1 MKFEGIIKSIIYR
14 NEENGYTVLSLETSD
29 SPITCTGIM
38 PFFNENDQIIIE
50 GELIYHD
57 KYGEQINVEN
67 ARIKK
72 PSGKKAIIS
81 YLSSGNI
88 DSIGKKTAELI
99 YEKFGDQA
107 IDIVFNN
114 PSKLLSIQG
123 IGNKKLEKIK
133 ESTLDA
139 KDSREALLYLQGLN
153 ISFNL
158 ANKIYK
164 SYGDNTI
171 SIVKTNPYKL
181 SEDISGIGFVMA
193 DNIAINM
200 QMKND
205 SKFRISAALSYILKN
220 DAEMSGSCAIK
231 KEDLIN
237 KTFDLIK
244 VDKNKINEQINEDLL
259 KSKIQIMKIA
269 EDDFVYDKDIYKAEK
284 STAINL
290 SRLQNEKYIFDI
302 EINEDLDAFSNEQKI
317 AIKEAFNNMLL
328 VITGGPGTG
337 KTTIIKAICNI
348 LDENGLKF
356 NLAAPTGRAAKRM
369 QESTEN
375 SALTI
380 HRLIGIKPDSPIP
393 EYNEENPLE
402 CDYVIVDEASMIDIK
417 LMDKLLKSL
426 SNNTALILV
435 GDHNQLPS
443 VGPGNVLKDIL
454 DTNIKS
460 VRLKKIFRQAKESN
474 IVVNAHRIN
483 DGLYPILNQKN
494 KDFFFIDSNTK
505 NFEKNLLDL
514 VKFRLPNYYK
524 LDPINDIQIL
534 APGKKSLWGV
544 VNINN
549 LCQNELN
556 KNPNSIKINNKIFKL
571 NDKVMQVRNNYD
583 LISLDPGNFEDG
595 VYNGDIGRIIDIDK
609 EREELKVEFYDGNIV
624 SYKKEDI
631 KDLDLSYAITIH
643 KSQGSEFDCVLI
655 PMMSTSY
662 MLLNRNLLYTA
673 ITRAKKLVILLGEK
687 RILKQMVRNNNE
699 SKRLTNLSFWI
710 KELSEALKWL
720 RIYYFW
726 MIICVFFARKRS
738 GKNFSCV
745 KIAFQSL
752 IMLTM
757 NLKF

>member
-38 PFFNENDQIIIE
+38 PFFNENDQVVVE

-57 KYGEQINVEN
+57 KYGEQINVES
-67 ARIKK
+67 AKIKK

-88 DSIGKKTAELI
+88 ESIGKKTAELI
-99 YEKFGDQA
+99 YEKFKDDS
-107 IDIVFNN
+107 IDVVFNETE
-114 PSKLLSIQG
+114 KLLSIQG
-123 IGNKKLEKIK
+123 IGKKKLEKIK
-133 ESTLDA
+133 ESTIEA
-139 KDSREALLYLQGLN
+139 RDSREALLYLQGLN

-164 SYGDNTI
+164 AYGDNTI

-193 DNIAINM
+193 DNIAMNM

-205 SKFRISAALSYILKN
+205 SKFRISAAISYILKN
-220 DAEMSGSCAIK
+220 DAEMSGSCALK
-231 KEDLIN
+231 KEDLLN

-244 VDKNKINEQINEDLL
+244 VDKNRINEQINEDLL
-259 KSKIQIMKIA
+259 KSKIQIIKIG
-269 EDDFVYDKDIYKAEK
+269 EDEFVYDKDIYKAEK
-284 STAINL
+284 SCAINL
-290 SRLQNEKYIFDI
+290 SRLQNEKYIFDVK
-302 EINEDLDAFSNEQKI
+302 INEDFDAFSKEQEI

-337 KTTIIKAICNI
+337 KTTIIKAICNT
-348 LDENGLKF
+348 LNENNLKF

-375 SALTI
+375 VAFTI
-380 HRLIGIKPDSPIP
+380 HRLIGIKPESPIP
-393 EYNEENPLE
+393 EFNEENTLD

-417 LMDKLLKSL
+417 LMDKLLKAL
-426 SNNTALILV
+426 SSKTALILV

-443 VGPGNVLKDIL
+443 VGAGNVLKDIL
-454 DTNIKS
+454 DTDIKS
-460 VRLKKIFRQAKESN
+460 VKLKKIFRQAKESN
-474 IVVNAHRIN
+474 IVVNAHKIN

-494 KDFFFIDSNTK
+494 KDFFFINSNSK
-505 NFEKNLLDL
+505 KFQNDLLDL
-514 VKFRLPNYYK
+514 VKNRLPNYYK

-534 APGKKSLWGV
+534 APSKKSLWGI
-544 VNINN
+544 VNIND
-549 LCQNELN
+549 LCQKELN
-556 KNPNSIKINNKIFKL
+556 KNPNSIKINNRIFKL
-571 NDKVMQVRNNYD
+571 GDKVMQVRNNYE
-583 LISLDPGNFEDG
+583 LESLNPDNFDDG

-609 EREELKVEFYDGNIV
+609 NMESLKVEFYDGNIV
-624 SYKKEDI
+624 SYKKEDV

-655 PMMSTSY
+655 PMMPASF

-687 RILKQMVRNNNE
+687 KILKQMVRNNNE

-710 KELSEALKWL
+710 KELSEALK
-720 RIYYFW
+720 
-726 MIICVFFARKRS
+726 
-738 GKNFSCV
+738 
-745 KIAFQSL
+745 
-752 IMLTM
+752 
-757 NLKF
+757 

>member
-14 NEENGYTVLSLETSD
+14 NEENGYTVLSLQTSD

-38 PFFNENDQIIIE
+38 PFFNENDQVVVE

-57 KYGEQINVEN
+57 KYGEQINVES

-88 DSIGKKTAELI
+88 ESIGKKTAELI
-99 YEKFGDQA
+99 YEKFGDKS
-107 IDIVFNN
+107 IDVVFNEAE
-114 PSKLLSIQG
+114 KLLSIQG
-123 IGNKKLEKIK
+123 IGKKKLEKIK
-133 ESTLDA
+133 ESTIEA
-139 KDSREALLYLQGLN
+139 RDSREALLYLQGLN

-158 ANKIYK
+158 SNKIYK
-164 SYGDNTI
+164 AYGDNTI

-193 DNIAINM
+193 DNIAMNM

-205 SKFRISAALSYILKN
+205 SKFRISAAISYILKN
-220 DAEMSGSCAIK
+220 DAEMSGSCALK
-231 KEDLIN
+231 KEDLLN

-244 VDKNKINEQINEDLL
+244 VDKNRINEQINEDLL
-259 KSKIQIMKIA
+259 KSKIQIIKIG
-269 EDDFVYDKDIYKAEK
+269 EDEFVYDKDIYMAEK
-284 STAINL
+284 SCAINL
-290 SRLQNEKYIFDI
+290 SRLQNEKYIFDVK
-302 EINEDLDAFSNEQKI
+302 INEDFDAFSKEQEI

-348 LDENGLKF
+348 LNEHNLKF

-375 SALTI
+375 VAFTI
-380 HRLIGIKPDSPIP
+380 HRLIGIKPESPIP
-393 EYNEENPLE
+393 EFNEENTLD
-402 CDYVIVDEASMIDIK
+402 CDYVILDEASMIDIK
-417 LMDKLLKSL
+417 LMDKLLKAL
-426 SNNTALILV
+426 SSKTALILV

-443 VGPGNVLKDIL
+443 VGAGNVLKDIL
-454 DTNIKS
+454 DTDIKA

-494 KDFFFIDSNTK
+494 KDFFFINSNSK
-505 NFEKNLLDL
+505 NFQNDLLDL
-514 VKFRLPNYYK
+514 VKNRLPNYYK

-534 APGKKSLWGV
+534 APSKKSLWGI
-544 VNINN
+544 VNIND
-549 LCQNELN
+549 LCQKELN
-556 KNPNSIKINNKIFKL
+556 KNPNLIKINNRIFKL
-571 NDKVMQVRNNYD
+571 GDKVMQVRNNYE
-583 LISLDPGNFEDG
+583 LESLNPDDFDDG

-609 EREELKVEFYDGNIV
+609 NMESLKVEFYDGNIV
-624 SYKKEDI
+624 SYKKEDV

-655 PMMSTSY
+655 PMMPASF

-687 RILKQMVRNNNE
+687 KILKQMVRNNNE

-710 KELSEALKWL
+710 KELSEALK
-720 RIYYFW
+720 
-726 MIICVFFARKRS
+726 
-738 GKNFSCV
+738 
-745 KIAFQSL
+745 
-752 IMLTM
+752 
-757 NLKF
+757 

>member
-38 PFFNENDQIIIE
+38 PFLNENDQIIVE

-57 KYGEQINVEN
+57 KYGEQIQVES
-67 ARIKK
+67 ASLKK

-88 DSIGKKTAELI
+88 ESIGKKTAQLI
-99 YEKFGDQA
+99 YEKFKDDS
-107 IDIVFNN
+107 IDVVFNQ
-114 PSKLLSIQG
+114 SEKLLTIPG
-123 IGNKKLEKIK
+123 IGKKKLEKIK

-139 KDSREALLYLQGLN
+139 RDSREALLYLQGLN

-164 SYGDNTI
+164 AYGDNTI

-181 SEDISGIGFVMA
+181 SEDISGVGFIMA
-193 DNIAINM
+193 DNIAMNM
-200 QMKND
+200 QMKSD
-205 SKFRISAALSYILKN
+205 SKFRISAALSYVLKN
-220 DAEMSGSCAIK
+220 DAEMTGSCTIRLDDLIDKTFSLIK
-231 KEDLIN
+231 VDRNKIKDQIDEDLIN
-237 KTFDLIK
+237 
-244 VDKNKINEQINEDLL
+244 
-259 KSKIQIMKIA
+259 SKIQIMKIGN
-269 EDDFVYDKDIYKAEK
+269 EEFVYDKDIYKSEK

-290 SRLQNEKYIFDI
+290 SRLKNEKYIFDL
-302 EINEDLDAFSNEQKI
+302 EINEDLDVFSKQQQV
-317 AIKEAFNNMLL
+317 AINEAFNNMLL

-348 LDENGLKF
+348 LDDNNLKF

-380 HRLIGIKPDSPIP
+380 HRLIGIKPESPIP
-393 EYNEENPLE
+393 EYNEENPLD
-402 CDYVIVDEASMIDIK
+402 CDYVIVDEVSMVDIK
-417 LMDKLLKSL
+417 LMDKLLKAL
-426 SNNTALILV
+426 SSNTALILV

-454 DTNIKS
+454 DTDIKS
-460 VRLKKIFRQAKESN
+460 VRLNKIFRQAQESN

-494 KDFFFIDSNTK
+494 KDFFFIDSNAN
-505 NFEKNLLDL
+505 NFQKDILDL
-514 VKFRLPNYYK
+514 IKNRLPNYYK

-534 APGKKSLWGV
+534 APSKKSSWGV
-544 VNINN
+544 LNLNNILQEN
-549 LCQNELN
+549 LN
-556 KNPNSIKINNKIFKL
+556 KNPKYLKINNRIFKL
-571 NDKVMQVRNNYD
+571 KDKVMQVRNNYD
-583 LISLDPGNFEDG
+583 LESLDPSNFDDG
-595 VYNGDIGRIIDIDK
+595 VYNGDIGRIIELNK
-609 EREELKVEFYDGNIV
+609 ERESLKIEFYDGNIV

-643 KSQGSEFDCVLI
+643 KSQGSEFDCVVI
-655 PMMSTSY
+655 PMMPTSF

-673 ITRAKKLVILLGEK
+673 ITRAKKLVILIGEK
-687 RILKQMVRNNNE
+687 RILKQMVKNNKT
-699 SKRLTNLSFWI
+699 SQRLTNLSFWI
-710 KELSEALKWL
+710 KELSEALKW
-720 RIYYFW
+720 
-726 MIICVFFARKRS
+726 
-738 GKNFSCV
+738 
-745 KIAFQSL
+745 
-752 IMLTM
+752 
-757 NLKF
+757 

>member
-14 NEENGYTVLSLETSD
+14 NEENGYTVLSLQTSD

-38 PFFNENDQIIIE
+38 PFFNENDQIIVD

-57 KYGEQINVEN
+57 KYGEQINVES

-88 DSIGKKTAELI
+88 ESIGKKTAELI
-99 YEKFGDQA
+99 YEKFGDKS
-107 IDIVFNN
+107 IDVVFNETE
-114 PSKLLSIQG
+114 KLLSIQG
-123 IGNKKLEKIK
+123 IGKKKLEKIK
-133 ESTLDA
+133 ESTIEA
-139 KDSREALLYLQGLN
+139 RDSREALLYLQGLN

-158 ANKIYK
+158 SNKIYK
-164 SYGDNTI
+164 AYGDNTI

-193 DNIAINM
+193 DNIAMNM

-205 SKFRISAALSYILKN
+205 SKFRISAAISYILKN
-220 DAEMSGSCAIK
+220 DAEMSGSCALK
-231 KEDLIN
+231 KEDLLN

-259 KSKIQIMKIA
+259 KSKIQIIKIG
-269 EDDFVYDKDIYKAEK
+269 EDEFVYDRDIYKAEK
-284 STAINL
+284 SCAINL
-290 SRLQNEKYIFDI
+290 SRLQNEKYIVDVK
-302 EINEDLDAFSNEQKI
+302 INEDFDAFSKEQEI

-348 LDENGLKF
+348 LNENNLKF

-375 SALTI
+375 VAFTI
-380 HRLIGIKPDSPIP
+380 HRLIGIKPESPIP
-393 EYNEENPLE
+393 EFNEENTLD
-402 CDYVIVDEASMIDIK
+402 CDYVILDEASMIDIK
-417 LMDKLLKSL
+417 LMDKLLKAL
-426 SNNTALILV
+426 SSKTALILV

-443 VGPGNVLKDIL
+443 VGAGNVLKDIL
-454 DTNIKS
+454 DTDIKS
-460 VRLKKIFRQAKESN
+460 VRLKKIFRQAQESN

-494 KDFFFIDSNTK
+494 KDFFFINSNSK
-505 NFEKNLLDL
+505 NFQNDLLDL
-514 VKFRLPNYYK
+514 VKNRLPNYYK

-534 APGKKSLWGV
+534 APSKKSLWGI
-544 VNINN
+544 VNIND
-549 LCQNELN
+549 LCQKELN
-556 KNPNSIKINNKIFKL
+556 KNPNSIKINNRIFKL
-571 NDKVMQVRNNYD
+571 EDKVMQVRNNYE
-583 LISLDPGNFEDG
+583 LESLNPDNFDDG

-609 EREELKVEFYDGNIV
+609 NMESLKVEFYDGNIV
-624 SYKKEDI
+624 SYKKEDV

-655 PMMSTSY
+655 PMMPASF

-687 RILKQMVRNNNE
+687 KILKQMVKNNNE

-710 KELSEALKWL
+710 KELSEALK
-720 RIYYFW
+720 
-726 MIICVFFARKRS
+726 
-738 GKNFSCV
+738 
-745 KIAFQSL
+745 
-752 IMLTM
+752 
-757 NLKF
+757 

>member
-14 NEENGYTVLSLETSD
+14 NEENGYTVLSLQTSD

-38 PFFNENDQIIIE
+38 PFFNENDQVVVE

-57 KYGEQINVEN
+57 KYGEQINVES

-88 DSIGKKTAELI
+88 ESIGKKTAELI
-99 YEKFGDQA
+99 YEKFGDKS
-107 IDIVFNN
+107 IDVVFNEAE
-114 PSKLLSIQG
+114 KLLYIQG
-123 IGNKKLEKIK
+123 IGKKKLEKIK
-133 ESTLDA
+133 ESTIEA
-139 KDSREALLYLQGLN
+139 RDSREALLYLQGLN

-158 ANKIYK
+158 SNKIYK
-164 SYGDNTI
+164 AYGDNTI

-193 DNIAINM
+193 DNIAMNM

-205 SKFRISAALSYILKN
+205 SKFRISAAISYILKN
-220 DAEMSGSCAIK
+220 DAEMSGSCALK
-231 KEDLIN
+231 KEDLLN

-244 VDKNKINEQINEDLL
+244 VDKNRINEQINEDLL
-259 KSKIQIMKIA
+259 KSKIQIIKIG
-269 EDDFVYDKDIYKAEK
+269 EDEFVYDRDIYKAEK
-284 STAINL
+284 SCAINL
-290 SRLQNEKYIFDI
+290 SRLQNEKYIFDVK
-302 EINEDLDAFSNEQKI
+302 INEDFDAFSKEQEI

-348 LDENGLKF
+348 LNENNLKF

-375 SALTI
+375 VAFTI
-380 HRLIGIKPDSPIP
+380 HRLIGIKPESPIP
-393 EYNEENPLE
+393 EFNEENTLD
-402 CDYVIVDEASMIDIK
+402 CDYVILDEASMIDIK
-417 LMDKLLKSL
+417 LMDKLLKAL
-426 SNNTALILV
+426 SSKTALILV

-443 VGPGNVLKDIL
+443 VGAGNVLKDIL
-454 DTNIKS
+454 DTDIKS
-460 VRLKKIFRQAKESN
+460 VKLKKIFRQAKESN
-474 IVVNAHRIN
+474 IVVNAHKIN

-494 KDFFFIDSNTK
+494 KDFFFINSNSK
-505 NFEKNLLDL
+505 NFQNDLLDL
-514 VKFRLPNYYK
+514 VKNRLPNYYK

-534 APGKKSLWGV
+534 APSKKSLWGI
-544 VNINN
+544 VNIND
-549 LCQNELN
+549 LCQKELN
-556 KNPNSIKINNKIFKL
+556 KNPNLIKINNRIFKL
-571 NDKVMQVRNNYD
+571 GDKVMQVRNNYE
-583 LISLDPGNFEDG
+583 LESLNPYDFDDG

-609 EREELKVEFYDGNIV
+609 NMESLKVEFYDGNIV
-624 SYKKEDI
+624 SYKKEDV

-655 PMMSTSY
+655 PMMPASF

-687 RILKQMVRNNNE
+687 KILKQMVRNNNE

-710 KELSEALKWL
+710 KELSEALK
-720 RIYYFW
+720 
-726 MIICVFFARKRS
+726 
-738 GKNFSCV
+738 
-745 KIAFQSL
+745 
-752 IMLTM
+752 
-757 NLKF
+757 

>member
-14 NEENGYTVLSLETSD
+14 NEENGYTVLSLQTSD

-38 PFFNENDQIIIE
+38 PFFNENDQVVVE

-57 KYGEQINVEN
+57 KYGEQINVES

-88 DSIGKKTAELI
+88 ESIGKKTAELI
-99 YEKFGDQA
+99 YEKFGDKS
-107 IDIVFNN
+107 IDVVFNEAE
-114 PSKLLSIQG
+114 KLLSIQG
-123 IGNKKLEKIK
+123 IGKKKLEKIK
-133 ESTLDA
+133 ESTIEA
-139 KDSREALLYLQGLN
+139 RDSREALLYLQGLN

-158 ANKIYK
+158 SNKIYK
-164 SYGDNTI
+164 AYGDNTI

-193 DNIAINM
+193 DNIAMNM

-205 SKFRISAALSYILKN
+205 SKFRISAAISYILKN
-220 DAEMSGSCAIK
+220 DAEMSGSCALK
-231 KEDLIN
+231 KEDLLN

-244 VDKNKINEQINEDLL
+244 VDKNRINEQINEDLL
-259 KSKIQIMKIA
+259 KSKIQIIKIG
-269 EDDFVYDKDIYKAEK
+269 EDEFVYDRDIYKAEK
-284 STAINL
+284 SCAINL
-290 SRLQNEKYIFDI
+290 SRLQNEKYIFDVK
-302 EINEDLDAFSNEQKI
+302 INEDFDAFSKEQEI

-348 LDENGLKF
+348 LNENNLKF

-375 SALTI
+375 VAFTI
-380 HRLIGIKPDSPIP
+380 HRLIGIKPESPIP
-393 EYNEENPLE
+393 EFNEENTLD
-402 CDYVIVDEASMIDIK
+402 CDYVILDEASMIDIK
-417 LMDKLLKSL
+417 LMDKLLKAL
-426 SNNTALILV
+426 SSKTALILV

-443 VGPGNVLKDIL
+443 VGAGNVLKDIL
-454 DTNIKS
+454 DTDIKA

-474 IVVNAHRIN
+474 IVVNAHKIN
-483 DGLYPILNQKN
+483 DSLYPILNQKN
-494 KDFFFIDSNTK
+494 KDFFFINSNSK
-505 NFEKNLLDL
+505 NFQNDLLDL
-514 VKFRLPNYYK
+514 VKNRLPNYYK

-534 APGKKSLWGV
+534 APSKKSLWGI
-544 VNINN
+544 VNIND
-549 LCQNELN
+549 LCQKELN
-556 KNPNSIKINNKIFKL
+556 KNPNLIKINNRIFKL
-571 NDKVMQVRNNYD
+571 GDKVMQVRNNYE
-583 LISLDPGNFEDG
+583 LESLNPDDFDDG

-609 EREELKVEFYDGNIV
+609 NMESLKVEFYDGNIV
-624 SYKKEDI
+624 SYKKEDV

-655 PMMSTSY
+655 PMMPASF

-687 RILKQMVRNNNE
+687 KILKQMVRNNNE

-710 KELSEALKWL
+710 KELSEALK
-720 RIYYFW
+720 
-726 MIICVFFARKRS
+726 
-738 GKNFSCV
+738 
-745 KIAFQSL
+745 
-752 IMLTM
+752 
-757 NLKF
+757 

>member
-14 NEENGYTVLSLETSD
+14 NEENGYTVLSLQTSD

-38 PFFNENDQIIIE
+38 PFFNENDQVVVE

-57 KYGEQINVEN
+57 KYGEQINVES

-88 DSIGKKTAELI
+88 ESIGKKTAELI
-99 YEKFGDQA
+99 YEKFGDKS
-107 IDIVFNN
+107 IDVVFNETE
-114 PSKLLSIQG
+114 KLLSIQG
-123 IGNKKLEKIK
+123 IGKKKLEKIK
-133 ESTLDA
+133 ESTIEA
-139 KDSREALLYLQGLN
+139 RDSREALLYLQGLN

-158 ANKIYK
+158 SNKIYK
-164 SYGDNTI
+164 VYGDNTI

-193 DNIAINM
+193 DNIAMNM

-205 SKFRISAALSYILKN
+205 SKFRISAAISYILKN
-220 DAEMSGSCAIK
+220 DAEMSGSCALK
-231 KEDLIN
+231 KEDLLN

-259 KSKIQIMKIA
+259 KSKIQIIKIG
-269 EDDFVYDKDIYKAEK
+269 EDEFVYDRDIYKAEK
-284 STAINL
+284 SCAINL
-290 SRLQNEKYIFDI
+290 SRLQNEKYIFDVK
-302 EINEDLDAFSNEQKI
+302 INEDFDAFSKEQEI

-348 LDENGLKF
+348 LNENNLKF

-369 QESTEN
+369 QESTEYV
-375 SALTI
+375 AFTI
-380 HRLIGIKPDSPIP
+380 HRLIGIKPESPIP
-393 EYNEENPLE
+393 EFNEENTLD
-402 CDYVIVDEASMIDIK
+402 CDYVILDEASMIDIK
-417 LMDKLLKSL
+417 LMDKLLKAL
-426 SNNTALILV
+426 SSKTALILV

-443 VGPGNVLKDIL
+443 VGAGNVLKDIL
-454 DTNIKS
+454 DTDIKA
-460 VRLKKIFRQAKESN
+460 VKLKKIFRQAKESN
-474 IVVNAHRIN
+474 IVVNAHKIN

-494 KDFFFIDSNTK
+494 KDFFFINSNSK
-505 NFEKNLLDL
+505 NFQNDLLDL
-514 VKFRLPNYYK
+514 VKIRLPNYYK

-534 APGKKSLWGV
+534 APSKKSLWGI
-544 VNINN
+544 VNIND
-549 LCQNELN
+549 LCQKELN
-556 KNPNSIKINNKIFKL
+556 KNPNLIKINNRIFKL
-571 NDKVMQVRNNYD
+571 GDKVMQVRNNYE
-583 LISLDPGNFEDG
+583 LESLNPDDFDDG

-609 EREELKVEFYDGNIV
+609 NMESLKVEFYDGNIV
-624 SYKKEDI
+624 SYKKEDV

-655 PMMSTSY
+655 PMMPASF

-687 RILKQMVRNNNE
+687 KILKQMVRNNNE

-710 KELSEALKWL
+710 KELSEALK
-720 RIYYFW
+720 
-726 MIICVFFARKRS
+726 
-738 GKNFSCV
+738 
-745 KIAFQSL
+745 
-752 IMLTM
+752 
-757 NLKF
+757 

>member
-14 NEENGYTVLSLETSD
+14 NEENGYTVLSLQTSD
-29 SPITCTGIM
+29 LPITCTGIM
-38 PFFNENDQIIIE
+38 PFFNENDQVVVE

-57 KYGEQINVEN
+57 KYGEQINVES

-88 DSIGKKTAELI
+88 ESIGKKTAELI
-99 YEKFGDQA
+99 YEKFGDKS
-107 IDIVFNN
+107 IDVVFNETE
-114 PSKLLSIQG
+114 KLLSIQG
-123 IGNKKLEKIK
+123 IGKKKLEKIK
-133 ESTLDA
+133 ESTIEA
-139 KDSREALLYLQGLN
+139 RDSREALLYLQGLN

-158 ANKIYK
+158 SNKIYK
-164 SYGDNTI
+164 AYGDNTI

-193 DNIAINM
+193 DNIAMNM

-205 SKFRISAALSYILKN
+205 SKFRISAAISYILKN
-220 DAEMSGSCAIK
+220 DAEMSGSCALK
-231 KEDLIN
+231 KEDLLN

-259 KSKIQIMKIA
+259 KSKIQIIKIG
-269 EDDFVYDKDIYKAEK
+269 EDEFVYDRDIYKAEK
-284 STAINL
+284 SCAINL
-290 SRLQNEKYIFDI
+290 SRLQNEKYIFDVK
-302 EINEDLDAFSNEQKI
+302 INEDFDAFSKEQEI

-348 LDENGLKF
+348 LNENNLKF

-375 SALTI
+375 VAFTI
-380 HRLIGIKPDSPIP
+380 HRLIGIKPESQIP
-393 EYNEENPLE
+393 EFNEENTLD
-402 CDYVIVDEASMIDIK
+402 CDYVILDEASMIDIK
-417 LMDKLLKSL
+417 LMDKLLKAL
-426 SNNTALILV
+426 SSKTALILV

-443 VGPGNVLKDIL
+443 VGAGNVLKDIL
-454 DTNIKS
+454 DTDIKA
-460 VRLKKIFRQAKESN
+460 VKLKKIFRQAKESN
-474 IVVNAHRIN
+474 IVVNAHKIN

-494 KDFFFIDSNTK
+494 KDFFFINSNSK
-505 NFEKNLLDL
+505 KFQNDLLDL
-514 VKFRLPNYYK
+514 VKNRLPNYYK

-534 APGKKSLWGV
+534 APSKKSLWGI
-544 VNINN
+544 VNIND
-549 LCQNELN
+549 LCQKELN
-556 KNPNSIKINNKIFKL
+556 KNPNSIKINNRIFKL
-571 NDKVMQVRNNYD
+571 GDKVMQVRNNYE
-583 LISLDPGNFEDG
+583 LESLNPDNFDDG

-609 EREELKVEFYDGNIV
+609 NMESLKVEFYDGNIV
-624 SYKKEDI
+624 SYKKEDV

-655 PMMSTSY
+655 PMMPASF

-687 RILKQMVRNNNE
+687 KILKQMVRNNNE

-710 KELSEALKWL
+710 KELSEALK
-720 RIYYFW
+720 
-726 MIICVFFARKRS
+726 
-738 GKNFSCV
+738 
-745 KIAFQSL
+745 
-752 IMLTM
+752 
-757 NLKF
+757 

>member
-38 PFFNENDQIIIE
+38 PFFNENDQIIVE

-57 KYGEQINVEN
+57 RYGEQINVES
-67 ARIKK
+67 AKLKK

-99 YEKFGDQA
+99 YKKFGDES
-107 IDIVFNN
+107 IDIVFNE
-114 PSKLLSIQG
+114 PEKLLSIQG
-123 IGNKKLEKIK
+123 IGKKKLEKIK
-133 ESTLDA
+133 ESSLDA
-139 KDSREALLYLQGLN
+139 RDSREALLYLQGLN

-158 ANKIYK
+158 SNKIYK
-164 SYGDNTI
+164 VYGDNTI

-181 SEDISGIGFVMA
+181 YEDISGIGFVMA

-200 QMKND
+200 QMESD
-205 SKFRISAALSYILKN
+205 SKFRISAAILYVLKN
-220 DAEMSGSCAIK
+220 YAEMSGSCSIK
-231 KEDLIN
+231 KEDLLD

-244 VDKNKINEQINEDLL
+244 IDKNKISEQISEDFF
-259 KSKIQIMKIA
+259 KSKIQIIKIG
-269 EDDFVYDKDIYKAEK
+269 DDEFVYEKDIYKAEK
-284 STAINL
+284 SSAINL

-302 EINEDLDAFSNEQKI
+302 EINEDLDAFSKEQEI
-317 AIKEAFNNMLL
+317 AIREAFNNMLL

-369 QESTEN
+369 QESTDN

-380 HRLIGIKPDSPIP
+380 HRLIGIKPESPIP
-393 EYNEENPLE
+393 EFNEENPLE

-417 LMDKLLKSL
+417 LMDKLLKAL
-426 SNNTALILV
+426 SSNTALILV

-443 VGPGNVLKDIL
+443 VGCGNVLKDIL
-454 DTNIKS
+454 DTDIKS

-494 KDFFFIDSNTK
+494 KDFFFIDSNSQ
-505 NFEKNLLDL
+505 NFEKDLLDL

-534 APGKKSLWGV
+534 APSKKSLWGV
-544 VNINN
+544 SNINDI
-549 LCQNELN
+549 CQKELN
-556 KNPNSIKINNKIFKL
+556 KNTNSIKINNKIFKL

-583 LISLDPGNFEDG
+583 LVSLDSGNFDDG
-595 VYNGDIGRIIDIDK
+595 VYNGDIGRIIDIDR
-609 EREELKVEFYDGNIV
+609 ERESLKVEFYDGNIV

-655 PMMSTSY
+655 PMMSTAY

-687 RILKQMVRNNNE
+687 RILKQMVKNNNE
-699 SKRLTNLSFWI
+699 SKRLTKLSFWI
-710 KELSEALKWL
+710 KELSEALK
-720 RIYYFW
+720 
-726 MIICVFFARKRS
+726 
-738 GKNFSCV
+738 
-745 KIAFQSL
+745 
-752 IMLTM
+752 
-757 NLKF
+757 

>member
-14 NEENGYTVLSLETSD
+14 NEENGYTVLSLQTSD

-38 PFFNENDQIIIE
+38 PFFNENDQIVVE

-57 KYGEQINVEN
+57 KYGEQINVES
-67 ARIKK
+67 AKIKK

-88 DSIGKKTAELI
+88 ESIGKKTAELI
-99 YEKFGDQA
+99 YEKFGDKS
-107 IDIVFNN
+107 IDVVFNETE
-114 PSKLLSIQG
+114 KLLSIQG
-123 IGNKKLEKIK
+123 IGKKKLEKIK
-133 ESTLDA
+133 ESTIDA
-139 KDSREALLYLQGLN
+139 RDSREALLYLQGLN

-164 SYGDNTI
+164 TYTDNTI

-193 DNIAINM
+193 DNIAMNM

-205 SKFRISAALSYILKN
+205 SKFRISAAISYILKN
-220 DAEMSGSCAIK
+220 DAEMSGSCALK
-231 KEDLIN
+231 KEDLLN

-259 KSKIQIMKIA
+259 KSKIQIIKIG
-269 EDDFVYDKDIYKAEK
+269 EDEFVYDKDIYMAEK
-284 STAINL
+284 SCAINL
-290 SRLQNEKYIFDI
+290 SRLQNEKYIFDVK
-302 EINEDLDAFSNEQKI
+302 INKDFDAFSKEQEI

-348 LDENGLKF
+348 LNENNLKF

-375 SALTI
+375 VAFTI
-380 HRLIGIKPDSPIP
+380 HRLIGIKPESPIP
-393 EYNEENPLE
+393 EFNEENTLD

-417 LMDKLLKSL
+417 LMDKLLKAL
-426 SNNTALILV
+426 SSKTALILV

-443 VGPGNVLKDIL
+443 VGAGNVLKDIL
-454 DTNIKS
+454 DTDIKA
-460 VRLKKIFRQAKESN
+460 VKLKKIFRQAKESN
-474 IVVNAHRIN
+474 IVVNAHKIN

-494 KDFFFIDSNTK
+494 KDFFFINSNSK
-505 NFEKNLLDL
+505 NFQNDLLDL
-514 VKFRLPNYYK
+514 VKNRLPNYYK

-534 APGKKSLWGV
+534 APSKKSLWGI
-544 VNINN
+544 VNIND
-549 LCQNELN
+549 LCQKELN
-556 KNPNSIKINNKIFKL
+556 KNPNSIKINNRIFKL
-571 NDKVMQVRNNYD
+571 GDKVMQVRNNYE
-583 LISLDPGNFEDG
+583 LESLNPDDFDDG

-609 EREELKVEFYDGNIV
+609 NMESLKVEFYDGNIV
-624 SYKKEDI
+624 SYKKEDV

-655 PMMSTSY
+655 PMMPASF

-687 RILKQMVRNNNE
+687 KILKQMVRNNNE

-710 KELSEALKWL
+710 KELSEALK
-720 RIYYFW
+720 
-726 MIICVFFARKRS
+726 
-738 GKNFSCV
+738 
-745 KIAFQSL
+745 
-752 IMLTM
+752 
-757 NLKF
+757 

>member
-14 NEENGYTVLSLETSD
+14 NEENGYTVLSLQTSD

-38 PFFNENDQIIIE
+38 PFFNENDQVVVE

-57 KYGEQINVEN
+57 KYGEQINVES

-88 DSIGKKTAELI
+88 ESIGKKTAELI
-99 YEKFGDQA
+99 YEKFGDKS
-107 IDIVFNN
+107 IDVVFNE
-114 PSKLLSIQG
+114 SEKLLSIQG
-123 IGNKKLEKIK
+123 IGKKKLEKIK
-133 ESTLDA
+133 ESTIDA
-139 KDSREALLYLQGLN
+139 RDSREALLYLQGLN

-158 ANKIYK
+158 SNKIYK
-164 SYGDNTI
+164 AYGDNTI

-193 DNIAINM
+193 DNIAMNM

-205 SKFRISAALSYILKN
+205 SKFRISAAISYILKN
-220 DAEMSGSCAIK
+220 DAEMSGSCALK
-231 KEDLIN
+231 KEDLLN

-259 KSKIQIMKIA
+259 KSKIQIIKIG
-269 EDDFVYDKDIYKAEK
+269 EDEFVYDKDIYKAEK
-284 STAINL
+284 SCAINL
-290 SRLQNEKYIFDI
+290 SRLQNEKYIFDVKI
-302 EINEDLDAFSNEQKI
+302 KEDFDAFSKEQEI

-348 LDENGLKF
+348 LNENNLKF

-375 SALTI
+375 VAFTI
-380 HRLIGIKPDSPIP
+380 HRLIGIKPESPIP
-393 EYNEENPLE
+393 EFNEENTLD
-402 CDYVIVDEASMIDIK
+402 CDYVILDEASMIDIK
-417 LMDKLLKSL
+417 LMDKLLKAL
-426 SNNTALILV
+426 SSKTALILV

-443 VGPGNVLKDIL
+443 VGAGNVLKDIL
-454 DTNIKS
+454 DTDIKS
-460 VRLKKIFRQAKESN
+460 VKLKKIFRQAKESN

-494 KDFFFIDSNTK
+494 KDFFFINSNSK
-505 NFEKNLLDL
+505 NFQNDLLDL
-514 VKFRLPNYYK
+514 VKNRLPNYYK

-534 APGKKSLWGV
+534 APSKKSLWGI
-544 VNINN
+544 VNIND
-549 LCQNELN
+549 LCQKELN
-556 KNPNSIKINNKIFKL
+556 KNPNLIKINNRIFKL
-571 NDKVMQVRNNYD
+571 GDKVMQVRNNYE
-583 LISLDPGNFEDG
+583 LESLNPDDFDDG

-609 EREELKVEFYDGNIV
+609 NMESLKVEFYDGNIV
-624 SYKKEDI
+624 SYKKEDV

-655 PMMSTSY
+655 PMMPASF

-687 RILKQMVRNNNE
+687 KILKQMVRNNNE

-710 KELSEALKWL
+710 KELSEALK
-720 RIYYFW
+720 
-726 MIICVFFARKRS
+726 
-738 GKNFSCV
+738 
-745 KIAFQSL
+745 
-752 IMLTM
+752 
-757 NLKF
+757 

>member
-14 NEENGYTVLSLETSD
+14 NEENGYTVLSLQTSD

-38 PFFNENDQIIIE
+38 PFFNENDQIIVE

-57 KYGEQINVEN
+57 KYGEQINVES

-88 DSIGKKTAELI
+88 ESIGKKTAELI
-99 YEKFGDQA
+99 YEKFGDKS
-107 IDIVFNN
+107 IDVVFNETE
-114 PSKLLSIQG
+114 KLLSIQG
-123 IGNKKLEKIK
+123 IGKKKLKKIK
-133 ESTLDA
+133 ESSIDA
-139 KDSREALLYLQGLN
+139 RDSREALLYLQGLN

-158 ANKIYK
+158 SNKIYK
-164 SYGDNTI
+164 AYGDNTI

-193 DNIAINM
+193 DNIAMNM
-200 QMKND
+200 RMKND
-205 SKFRISAALSYILKN
+205 SKFRISAAIYYILKN
-220 DAEMSGSCAIK
+220 DAEMSGSCALK
-231 KEDLIN
+231 KEDLLN

-244 VDKNKINEQINEDLL
+244 VDKNRINEQINEDLL
-259 KSKIQIMKIA
+259 KSKIQIIKIG
-269 EDDFVYDKDIYKAEK
+269 EDEFVYDKDIYKAEK
-284 STAINL
+284 SCAINL
-290 SRLQNEKYIFDI
+290 SRLQNEKYIFDVK
-302 EINEDLDAFSNEQKI
+302 INEDFDAFSKEQEI

-348 LDENGLKF
+348 LNENNLKF

-375 SALTI
+375 VAFTI
-380 HRLIGIKPDSPIP
+380 HRLIGIKPESPIP
-393 EYNEENPLE
+393 EFNEENTLG
-402 CDYVIVDEASMIDIK
+402 CDYVILDEASMIDIK
-417 LMDKLLKSL
+417 LMDKLLKAL
-426 SNNTALILV
+426 SSKTALILV

-443 VGPGNVLKDIL
+443 VGAGNVLKDIL
-454 DTNIKS
+454 DTDIKS
-460 VRLKKIFRQAKESN
+460 VRLKKIFRQAQESN
-474 IVVNAHRIN
+474 IVVNAHKIN

-494 KDFFFIDSNTK
+494 KDFFFINSNSK
-505 NFEKNLLDL
+505 NFQNDLLDL
-514 VKFRLPNYYK
+514 VKNRLPNYYK

-534 APGKKSLWGV
+534 APSKKSLWGI
-544 VNINN
+544 VNIND
-549 LCQNELN
+549 LCQKELN
-556 KNPNSIKINNKIFKL
+556 KNPNSIKINNRIFKL
-571 NDKVMQVRNNYD
+571 GDKVMQVRNNYE
-583 LISLDPGNFEDG
+583 LESLNPDDFDDG

-609 EREELKVEFYDGNIV
+609 NMESLKVEFYDGNIV
-624 SYKKEDI
+624 SYKKEDV

-655 PMMSTSY
+655 PMMPASF

-687 RILKQMVRNNNE
+687 KILKQMVRNNNE

-710 KELSEALKWL
+710 KELSEALK
-720 RIYYFW
+720 
-726 MIICVFFARKRS
+726 
-738 GKNFSCV
+738 
-745 KIAFQSL
+745 
-752 IMLTM
+752 
-757 NLKF
+757 

>member
-38 PFFNENDQIIIE
+38 PFFNENDQVVVE

-57 KYGEQINVEN
+57 KYGEQINVES

-88 DSIGKKTAELI
+88 ESIGKKTAELI
-99 YEKFGDQA
+99 YEKFGDKS
-107 IDIVFNN
+107 IDVVFNETE
-114 PSKLLSIQG
+114 KLLSIQG
-123 IGNKKLEKIK
+123 IGKKKLEKIK
-133 ESTLDA
+133 ESTIEA
-139 KDSREALLYLQGLN
+139 RDSREALLYLQGLN

-158 ANKIYK
+158 SNKIYK
-164 SYGDNTI
+164 AYGDNTI

-193 DNIAINM
+193 DNIAMNM

-205 SKFRISAALSYILKN
+205 SKFRISAAISYILKN
-220 DAEMSGSCAIK
+220 DAEMSGSCALK
-231 KEDLIN
+231 KEDLLN

-259 KSKIQIMKIA
+259 KSKIQIIKIG
-269 EDDFVYDKDIYKAEK
+269 EDEFVYDRDIYKAEK
-284 STAINL
+284 SCAINL
-290 SRLQNEKYIFDI
+290 SRLQNEKYIFDVK
-302 EINEDLDAFSNEQKI
+302 INEDFDAFSKEQEI

-337 KTTIIKAICNI
+337 KTTIIKAMCNI
-348 LDENGLKF
+348 LNENNLKF

-375 SALTI
+375 VAFTI
-380 HRLIGIKPDSPIP
+380 HRLIGIKPESPIP
-393 EYNEENPLE
+393 EFNEENTLD
-402 CDYVIVDEASMIDIK
+402 CDYVILDEASMIDIK
-417 LMDKLLKSL
+417 LMDKLLKAL
-426 SNNTALILV
+426 SSKTALILV

-443 VGPGNVLKDIL
+443 VGAGNVLKDIL
-454 DTNIKS
+454 DTDIKA
-460 VRLKKIFRQAKESN
+460 VKLKKIFRQAKESN
-474 IVVNAHRIN
+474 IVVNAHKIN

-494 KDFFFIDSNTK
+494 KDFFFINSNSK
-505 NFEKNLLDL
+505 NFQNDLLDL
-514 VKFRLPNYYK
+514 VKNRLPNYYK

-534 APGKKSLWGV
+534 APSKKSLWGI
-544 VNINN
+544 VNIND
-549 LCQNELN
+549 LCQKELN
-556 KNPNSIKINNKIFKL
+556 KNPNLIKINNRIFKL
-571 NDKVMQVRNNYD
+571 GDKVMQVRNNYE
-583 LISLDPGNFEDG
+583 LESLNPDNFDDG

-609 EREELKVEFYDGNIV
+609 NMESLKVEFYDGNIV
-624 SYKKEDI
+624 SYKKEDV

-655 PMMSTSY
+655 PMMPASF

-687 RILKQMVRNNNE
+687 KILKQMVRNNNE

-710 KELSEALKWL
+710 KELSEALK
-720 RIYYFW
+720 
-726 MIICVFFARKRS
+726 
-738 GKNFSCV
+738 
-745 KIAFQSL
+745 
-752 IMLTM
+752 
-757 NLKF
+757 

>member
-38 PFFNENDQIIIE
+38 PFLNENDQIIVE

-57 KYGEQINVEN
+57 KYGEQIQVES
-67 ARIKK
+67 ASLKK

-88 DSIGKKTAELI
+88 ESIGKKTAQLI
-99 YEKFGDQA
+99 YEKFKDDS
-107 IDIVFNN
+107 IDVVFNQ
-114 PSKLLSIQG
+114 SEKLLTIPG
-123 IGNKKLEKIK
+123 IGKKKLEKIK

-139 KDSREALLYLQGLN
+139 RDSREALLYLQGLN

-164 SYGDNTI
+164 AYGDNTI

-181 SEDISGIGFVMA
+181 SEDISGIGFIMA

-200 QMKND
+200 QMKSD
-205 SKFRISAALSYILKN
+205 SKFRISAAISYVLKN
-220 DAEMSGSCAIK
+220 DAEMTGSCTIRLD
-231 KEDLIN
+231 DLID
-237 KTFDLIK
+237 KTFSLIK
-244 VDKNKINEQINEDLL
+244 VDRNKIKDQINEDLIN
-259 KSKIQIMKIA
+259 SKIQIMKIGN
-269 EDDFVYDKDIYKAEK
+269 EEFVYDKDIYKAEK

-290 SRLQNEKYIFDI
+290 SRLKNEKYIFDL
-302 EINEDLDAFSNEQKI
+302 EINEDLDVFSKQQQV
-317 AIKEAFNNMLL
+317 AINEAFNNMLL

-348 LDENGLKF
+348 LDDNNLKF

-380 HRLIGIKPDSPIP
+380 HRLIGIKPESPIP

-402 CDYVIVDEASMIDIK
+402 CDYVIVDEVSMVDIK
-417 LMDKLLKSL
+417 LMDKLLKAL
-426 SNNTALILV
+426 SSNTALILV

-454 DTNIKS
+454 DTDIKS
-460 VRLKKIFRQAKESN
+460 VRLNKIFRQAQESN

-494 KDFFFIDSNTK
+494 KDFFFIDSNAN
-505 NFEKNLLDL
+505 NFQKDILDL
-514 VKFRLPNYYK
+514 IKNRLPNYYK

-534 APGKKSLWGV
+534 APSKKSSWGV
-544 VNINN
+544 LNLNNILQEN
-549 LCQNELN
+549 LN
-556 KNPNSIKINNKIFKL
+556 KNPKSFKINNRIFKL
-571 NDKVMQVRNNYD
+571 KDKVMQVRNNYD
-583 LISLDPGNFEDG
+583 LESLDPSNFDDG
-595 VYNGDIGRIIDIDK
+595 VYNGDIGRIIELDE
-609 EREELKVEFYDGNIV
+609 ERESLKIEFYDGNIV

-643 KSQGSEFDCVLI
+643 KSQGSEFDCVVI
-655 PMMSTSY
+655 PMMPTSF

-673 ITRAKKLVILLGEK
+673 ITRAKKLVILIGEK
-687 RILKQMVRNNNE
+687 RILKQMVRNNKT
-699 SKRLTNLSFWI
+699 SQRLTNLSFWI
-710 KELSEALKWL
+710 KELSEALKWYG
-720 RIYYFW
+720 IFYFW
-726 MIICVFFARKRS
+726 MMICVYFVRRKLR
-738 GKNFSCV
+738 
-745 KIAFQSL
+745 KIFPYASL
-752 IMLTM
+752 VWI
-757 NLKF
+757 N

>member
-14 NEENGYTVLSLETSD
+14 NEENGYTVLFLQTSD

-38 PFFNENDQIIIE
+38 PFFNENDQVVVE

-57 KYGEQINVEN
+57 KYGEQINVES

-88 DSIGKKTAELI
+88 ESIGKKTAELI
-99 YEKFGDQA
+99 YEKFGDKS
-107 IDIVFNN
+107 IDVVFNEAE
-114 PSKLLSIQG
+114 KLLSIQG
-123 IGNKKLEKIK
+123 IGKKKLEKIK
-133 ESTLDA
+133 ESTIEA
-139 KDSREALLYLQGLN
+139 RDSREALLYLQGLN

-158 ANKIYK
+158 SNKIYK
-164 SYGDNTI
+164 AYGDNTI

-193 DNIAINM
+193 DNIAMNM

-205 SKFRISAALSYILKN
+205 SKFRISAAISYILKN
-220 DAEMSGSCAIK
+220 DAEMSGSCALK
-231 KEDLIN
+231 KEDLLN

-259 KSKIQIMKIA
+259 KSKIQIIKIG
-269 EDDFVYDKDIYKAEK
+269 EDEFVYDRDIYKAEK
-284 STAINL
+284 SCAINL
-290 SRLQNEKYIFDI
+290 SRLQNEKYIFDVK
-302 EINEDLDAFSNEQKI
+302 INEDFDAFSKEQEI

-348 LDENGLKF
+348 LNENNLKF

-375 SALTI
+375 VAFTI
-380 HRLIGIKPDSPIP
+380 HRLIGIKPESPIP
-393 EYNEENPLE
+393 EFNEENTLD

-417 LMDKLLKSL
+417 LMDKLLKAL
-426 SNNTALILV
+426 SSKTALILV

-443 VGPGNVLKDIL
+443 VGAGNVLKDIL
-454 DTNIKS
+454 DTDIKS

-474 IVVNAHRIN
+474 IVVNAHKIN

-494 KDFFFIDSNTK
+494 KDFFFINSNSK
-505 NFEKNLLDL
+505 KFQNDLLDL
-514 VKFRLPNYYK
+514 VKNRLPNYYK

-534 APGKKSLWGV
+534 APSKKSLWGI
-544 VNINN
+544 VNIND
-549 LCQNELN
+549 LCQKELN
-556 KNPNSIKINNKIFKL
+556 KNPNSIKINNRIFKL
-571 NDKVMQVRNNYD
+571 GDKVMQVRNNYE
-583 LISLDPGNFEDG
+583 LESLNPDNFDDG

-609 EREELKVEFYDGNIV
+609 NMESLKVEFYDGNIV
-624 SYKKEDI
+624 SYKKEDV

-655 PMMSTSY
+655 PMMPASF

-687 RILKQMVRNNNE
+687 KILKQMVRNNNE

-710 KELSEALKWL
+710 KELSEALK
-720 RIYYFW
+720 
-726 MIICVFFARKRS
+726 
-738 GKNFSCV
+738 
-745 KIAFQSL
+745 
-752 IMLTM
+752 
-757 NLKF
+757 

>member
-14 NEENGYTVLSLETSD
+14 NEENGYTVLSLQTSD

-38 PFFNENDQIIIE
+38 PFFNENDQVVVE

-57 KYGEQINVEN
+57 KYGEQINVES

-88 DSIGKKTAELI
+88 ESIGKKTAELI
-99 YEKFGDQA
+99 YEKFGDKS
-107 IDIVFNN
+107 IDVVFNEAE
-114 PSKLLSIQG
+114 KLLSIQG
-123 IGNKKLEKIK
+123 IGKKKLEKIK
-133 ESTLDA
+133 ESTIEA
-139 KDSREALLYLQGLN
+139 RDSREALLYLQGLN

-158 ANKIYK
+158 SNKIYK
-164 SYGDNTI
+164 AYGDNTI

-193 DNIAINM
+193 DNIAMNM

-205 SKFRISAALSYILKN
+205 SKFRISAAISYILKN
-220 DAEMSGSCAIK
+220 DAEMSGSCALK
-231 KEDLIN
+231 KEDLLN

-259 KSKIQIMKIA
+259 KSKIQIIKIG
-269 EDDFVYDKDIYKAEK
+269 EDEFVYDKDIYKAEK
-284 STAINL
+284 SCAINL
-290 SRLQNEKYIFDI
+290 SRLQNEKYIFDVK
-302 EINEDLDAFSNEQKI
+302 INEDFDAFSKEQEI

-348 LDENGLKF
+348 LNENNLKF

-375 SALTI
+375 VAFTI
-380 HRLIGIKPDSPIP
+380 HRLIGIKPESPIP
-393 EYNEENPLE
+393 EFNEENTLD
-402 CDYVIVDEASMIDIK
+402 CDYVILDEASMIDIK
-417 LMDKLLKSL
+417 LMDKLLKAL
-426 SNNTALILV
+426 SSKTALILV

-443 VGPGNVLKDIL
+443 VGAGNVLKDIL
-454 DTNIKS
+454 DTDIKS
-460 VRLKKIFRQAKESN
+460 VRLKKIFRQAQKSN
-474 IVVNAHRIN
+474 IVVNAHKIN

-494 KDFFFIDSNTK
+494 KDFFFINSNSK
-505 NFEKNLLDL
+505 NFQNDLLDL
-514 VKFRLPNYYK
+514 VKNRLPNYYK

-534 APGKKSLWGV
+534 APSKKSLWGI
-544 VNINN
+544 VNIND
-549 LCQNELN
+549 LCQKELN
-556 KNPNSIKINNKIFKL
+556 KNPNSIKINNRIFKL
-571 NDKVMQVRNNYD
+571 GDKVMQVRNNYE
-583 LISLDPGNFEDG
+583 LESLNPDNFDDG

-609 EREELKVEFYDGNIV
+609 NMESLKVEFYDGNIV
-624 SYKKEDI
+624 SYKKEDV

-655 PMMSTSY
+655 PMMPASF

-687 RILKQMVRNNNE
+687 KILKQMVRNNNE

-710 KELSEALKWL
+710 KELSEALK
-720 RIYYFW
+720 
-726 MIICVFFARKRS
+726 
-738 GKNFSCV
+738 
-745 KIAFQSL
+745 
-752 IMLTM
+752 
-757 NLKF
+757 

>member
-14 NEENGYTVLSLETSD
+14 NEENGYTVLSLQTSD

-38 PFFNENDQIIIE
+38 PFFNENDQVVVE

-57 KYGEQINVEN
+57 KYGEQINVES

-88 DSIGKKTAELI
+88 ESIGKKTAELI
-99 YEKFGDQA
+99 YEKFGDKS
-107 IDIVFNN
+107 IDVVFNETE
-114 PSKLLSIQG
+114 KLLSIQG
-123 IGNKKLEKIK
+123 IGKKKLKKIK
-133 ESTLDA
+133 ESSIEA
-139 KDSREALLYLQGLN
+139 RDSREALLYLQGLN

-158 ANKIYK
+158 SNKIYK
-164 SYGDNTI
+164 AYGDNTI

-193 DNIAINM
+193 DNIAMNM

-205 SKFRISAALSYILKN
+205 SKFRISAAISYILKN
-220 DAEMSGSCAIK
+220 DAEMSGSCAVK
-231 KEDLIN
+231 KEDLLN

-259 KSKIQIMKIA
+259 KSKIQIIKFG
-269 EDDFVYDKDIYKAEK
+269 EDEFVYDRDIYKAEK
-284 STAINL
+284 SSAINL
-290 SRLQNEKYIFDI
+290 SRLQNEKYIFDVK
-302 EINEDLDAFSNEQKI
+302 INEDFDAFSKEQEI

-348 LDENGLKF
+348 LNENNLKF

-369 QESTEN
+369 QESTEYV
-375 SALTI
+375 AFTI
-380 HRLIGIKPDSPIP
+380 HRLIGIKPESPIP
-393 EYNEENPLE
+393 EFNEENTLD

-417 LMDKLLKSL
+417 LMDKLLKAL
-426 SNNTALILV
+426 SSKTALILV

-443 VGPGNVLKDIL
+443 VGAGNVLKDIL
-454 DTNIKS
+454 DTDIKA
-460 VRLKKIFRQAKESN
+460 VKLKKIFRQAKESN

-494 KDFFFIDSNTK
+494 KDFFFINSNSK
-505 NFEKNLLDL
+505 NFQNDLLDL
-514 VKFRLPNYYK
+514 VKNRLPNYYK

-534 APGKKSLWGV
+534 APSKKSLWGI
-544 VNINN
+544 VNIND
-549 LCQNELN
+549 LCQKELN
-556 KNPNSIKINNKIFKL
+556 KNPNSIKINNRIFKL
-571 NDKVMQVRNNYD
+571 GDKVMQVRNNYE
-583 LISLDPGNFEDG
+583 LESLNPDDFDDG

-609 EREELKVEFYDGNIV
+609 NMESLKVEFYDGNIV
-624 SYKKEDI
+624 SYKKEDV

-655 PMMSTSY
+655 PMMPASF

-687 RILKQMVRNNNE
+687 KILKQMVRNNNE

-710 KELSEALKWL
+710 KELSEALK
-720 RIYYFW
+720 
-726 MIICVFFARKRS
+726 
-738 GKNFSCV
+738 
-745 KIAFQSL
+745 
-752 IMLTM
+752 
-757 NLKF
+757 

>member
-14 NEENGYTVLSLETSD
+14 NEENGYTVLFLQTSD

-38 PFFNENDQIIIE
+38 PFFNENDQVVVE

-57 KYGEQINVEN
+57 KYGEQINVES

-88 DSIGKKTAELI
+88 ESIGKKTAELI
-99 YEKFGDQA
+99 YEKFGDKS
-107 IDIVFNN
+107 IDVVFNEAE
-114 PSKLLSIQG
+114 KLLSIQG
-123 IGNKKLEKIK
+123 IGKKKLEKIK
-133 ESTLDA
+133 ESTIEA
-139 KDSREALLYLQGLN
+139 RDSREALLYLQGLN

-158 ANKIYK
+158 SNKIYK
-164 SYGDNTI
+164 AYGDNTI

-193 DNIAINM
+193 DNIAMNM

-205 SKFRISAALSYILKN
+205 SKFRISAAISYILKN
-220 DAEMSGSCAIK
+220 DAEMSGSCALK
-231 KEDLIN
+231 KEDLLN

-259 KSKIQIMKIA
+259 KSKIQIIKIG
-269 EDDFVYDKDIYKAEK
+269 EDEFVYDRDIYKAEK
-284 STAINL
+284 SCAINL
-290 SRLQNEKYIFDI
+290 SRLQNEKYIFDVK
-302 EINEDLDAFSNEQKI
+302 INEDFDAFSKEQEI

-348 LDENGLKF
+348 LNENNLKF

-375 SALTI
+375 VAFTI
-380 HRLIGIKPDSPIP
+380 HRLIGIKPESPIP
-393 EYNEENPLE
+393 EFNEENTLD

-417 LMDKLLKSL
+417 LMDKLLKAL
-426 SNNTALILV
+426 SSKTALILV
-435 GDHNQLPS
+435 GDHDQLPS
-443 VGPGNVLKDIL
+443 VGAGNVLKDIL
-454 DTNIKS
+454 DTDIKS

-474 IVVNAHRIN
+474 IVVNAHKIN

-494 KDFFFIDSNTK
+494 KDFFFINSNSK
-505 NFEKNLLDL
+505 KFQNDLLDL
-514 VKFRLPNYYK
+514 VKNRLPNYYK

-534 APGKKSLWGV
+534 APSKKSLWGI
-544 VNINN
+544 VNIND
-549 LCQNELN
+549 LCQKELN
-556 KNPNSIKINNKIFKL
+556 KNPNSIKINNRIFKL
-571 NDKVMQVRNNYD
+571 GDKVMQVRNNYE
-583 LISLDPGNFEDG
+583 LESLNPDNFDDG

-609 EREELKVEFYDGNIV
+609 NMESLKVEFYDGNIV
-624 SYKKEDI
+624 SYKKEDV

-655 PMMSTSY
+655 PMMPASF

-687 RILKQMVRNNNE
+687 KILKQMVRNNNE

-710 KELSEALKWL
+710 KELSEALK
-720 RIYYFW
+720 
-726 MIICVFFARKRS
+726 
-738 GKNFSCV
+738 
-745 KIAFQSL
+745 
-752 IMLTM
+752 
-757 NLKF
+757 

>member
-14 NEENGYTVLSLETSD
+14 NEENGYTVLSLQTSD

-38 PFFNENDQIIIE
+38 PFFNENDQIIVD

-57 KYGEQINVEN
+57 KYGEQINVES

-88 DSIGKKTAELI
+88 ESIGKKTAELI
-99 YEKFGDQA
+99 YEKFGDKS
-107 IDIVFNN
+107 IDVVFNETE
-114 PSKLLSIQG
+114 KLLSIQG
-123 IGNKKLEKIK
+123 IGKKKLEKIK
-133 ESTLDA
+133 EYTIEA
-139 KDSREALLYLQGLN
+139 RDSREALLYLQGLN

-158 ANKIYK
+158 SNKIYK
-164 SYGDNTI
+164 AYGDNTI

-193 DNIAINM
+193 DNIAMNM

-205 SKFRISAALSYILKN
+205 SKFRISAAISYILKN
-220 DAEMSGSCAIK
+220 DAEMSGSCALK
-231 KEDLIN
+231 KEDLLN

-259 KSKIQIMKIA
+259 KSKIQIIKIG
-269 EDDFVYDKDIYKAEK
+269 EDEFVYDRDIYKAEK
-284 STAINL
+284 SCAINL
-290 SRLQNEKYIFDI
+290 SRLQNEKYIFDVK
-302 EINEDLDAFSNEQKI
+302 INEDFDAFSKEQEI

-348 LDENGLKF
+348 LNENNLKF

-375 SALTI
+375 VAFTI
-380 HRLIGIKPDSPIP
+380 HRLIGIKPESPIP
-393 EYNEENPLE
+393 EFNEENTLD

-417 LMDKLLKSL
+417 LMDKLLKAL
-426 SNNTALILV
+426 SSKTALILV

-443 VGPGNVLKDIL
+443 VGAGNVLKDIL
-454 DTNIKS
+454 DTDIKA
-460 VRLKKIFRQAKESN
+460 VKLKKIFRQAKESN

-494 KDFFFIDSNTK
+494 KDFFFINSNSK
-505 NFEKNLLDL
+505 NFQNDLLDL
-514 VKFRLPNYYK
+514 VKNRLPNYYK

-534 APGKKSLWGV
+534 APSKKSLWGI
-544 VNINN
+544 VNIND
-549 LCQNELN
+549 LCQKELN
-556 KNPNSIKINNKIFKL
+556 KNPNSIKINNRIFKL
-571 NDKVMQVRNNYD
+571 CDKVMQVRNNYE
-583 LISLDPGNFEDG
+583 LESLNPDDFDDG

-609 EREELKVEFYDGNIV
+609 NMESLKVEFYDGNIV
-624 SYKKEDI
+624 SYKKEDV

-655 PMMSTSY
+655 PMMPASF

-687 RILKQMVRNNNE
+687 KILKQMVRNNNE

-710 KELSEALKWL
+710 KELSEALK
-720 RIYYFW
+720 
-726 MIICVFFARKRS
+726 
-738 GKNFSCV
+738 
-745 KIAFQSL
+745 
-752 IMLTM
+752 
-757 NLKF
+757 

>member
-14 NEENGYTVLSLETSD
+14 NEENGYTVLSLQTSD

-38 PFFNENDQIIIE
+38 PFFNENDQVVVE

-57 KYGEQINVEN
+57 KYGEQINVES

-88 DSIGKKTAELI
+88 ESIGKKTAELI
-99 YEKFGDQA
+99 YEKFGDKS
-107 IDIVFNN
+107 IDVVFNE
-114 PSKLLSIQG
+114 SEKLLSIQG
-123 IGNKKLEKIK
+123 IGKKKLEKIK
-133 ESTLDA
+133 ESTIEA
-139 KDSREALLYLQGLN
+139 RDSREALLYLQGLN

-164 SYGDNTI
+164 AYGDNTI

-193 DNIAINM
+193 DNIAMNM

-205 SKFRISAALSYILKN
+205 SKFRISAAISYILKN
-220 DAEMSGSCAIK
+220 DAEMSGSCALK
-231 KEDLIN
+231 KEDLLD

-259 KSKIQIMKIA
+259 KSKIQIIKIG
-269 EDDFVYDKDIYKAEK
+269 EDEFVYDKDIYMAEK
-284 STAINL
+284 SCAINL
-290 SRLQNEKYIFDI
+290 SRLQNEKYIFDVK
-302 EINEDLDAFSNEQKI
+302 INEDFDAFSKEQEI

-348 LDENGLKF
+348 LNENNLKF

-369 QESTEN
+369 QESTEYV
-375 SALTI
+375 AFTI
-380 HRLIGIKPDSPIP
+380 HRLVGIKPESPIP
-393 EYNEENPLE
+393 EFNEENTLD
-402 CDYVIVDEASMIDIK
+402 CDYVILDEASMIDIK
-417 LMDKLLKSL
+417 LMDKLLKAL
-426 SNNTALILV
+426 SSKTALILV

-443 VGPGNVLKDIL
+443 VGAGNVLKDIL
-454 DTNIKS
+454 DTDIKA
-460 VRLKKIFRQAKESN
+460 VKLKKIFRQAKESN
-474 IVVNAHRIN
+474 IVVNAHKIN

-494 KDFFFIDSNTK
+494 KDFFFINSNSK
-505 NFEKNLLDL
+505 NFQNDLLDL
-514 VKFRLPNYYK
+514 VKNRLPNYYK

-534 APGKKSLWGV
+534 APSKKSLWGI
-544 VNINN
+544 VNIND
-549 LCQNELN
+549 LCQKELN
-556 KNPNSIKINNKIFKL
+556 KNPNSIKINNRIFKL
-571 NDKVMQVRNNYD
+571 GDKVMQVRNNYE
-583 LISLDPGNFEDG
+583 LESLNPDNFDDG

-609 EREELKVEFYDGNIV
+609 NMESLKVEFYDGNIV
-624 SYKKEDI
+624 SYKKEDV

-655 PMMSTSY
+655 PMMPASF

-687 RILKQMVRNNNE
+687 KILKQMVRNNNE

-710 KELSEALKWL
+710 KELSEALK
-720 RIYYFW
+720 
-726 MIICVFFARKRS
+726 
-738 GKNFSCV
+738 
-745 KIAFQSL
+745 
-752 IMLTM
+752 
-757 NLKF
+757 

>member
-14 NEENGYTVLSLETSD
+14 NEENGYTVLSLQTSD

-38 PFFNENDQIIIE
+38 PFFNENDQIIVE

-57 KYGEQINVEN
+57 KYGEQINVES

-88 DSIGKKTAELI
+88 ESIGKKTAELI
-99 YEKFGDQA
+99 YEKFGDKS
-107 IDIVFNN
+107 IDVVFNETE
-114 PSKLLSIQG
+114 KLLSIQG
-123 IGNKKLEKIK
+123 IGKKKLEKIK
-133 ESTLDA
+133 ESTIDA
-139 KDSREALLYLQGLN
+139 RDSREALLYLQGLN

-164 SYGDNTI
+164 AYGDNTI

-193 DNIAINM
+193 DNIAMNM

-205 SKFRISAALSYILKN
+205 SKFRISAAISYILKN
-220 DAEMSGSCAIK
+220 DAEMSGSCAVK
-231 KEDLIN
+231 KEDLLN

-259 KSKIQIMKIA
+259 KSKIQIIKIG
-269 EDDFVYDKDIYKAEK
+269 EDEFVYDKDIYMAEK
-284 STAINL
+284 SCAINL
-290 SRLQNEKYIFDI
+290 SRLQNEKYIFDVK
-302 EINEDLDAFSNEQKI
+302 INEDFDAFSKEQEI

-348 LDENGLKF
+348 LNEHNLKF

-369 QESTEN
+369 QESTEYV
-375 SALTI
+375 AFTI
-380 HRLIGIKPDSPIP
+380 HRLVGIKPESTIP
-393 EYNEENPLE
+393 EFNEENTLD
-402 CDYVIVDEASMIDIK
+402 CDYVILDEASMIDIK

-426 SNNTALILV
+426 SSKTALILV

-443 VGPGNVLKDIL
+443 VGAGNVLKDIL
-454 DTNIKS
+454 DTDIKS
-460 VRLKKIFRQAKESN
+460 VRLKKIFRQAQESN
-474 IVVNAHRIN
+474 IVVNAHKIN

-494 KDFFFIDSNTK
+494 KDFFFINSNSK
-505 NFEKNLLDL
+505 NFQNDLLDL
-514 VKFRLPNYYK
+514 VKNRLPNYYK

-534 APGKKSLWGV
+534 APSKKSLWGI
-544 VNINN
+544 VNIND
-549 LCQNELN
+549 LCQKELN
-556 KNPNSIKINNKIFKL
+556 KNPNLIKINNRIFKL
-571 NDKVMQVRNNYD
+571 GDKVMQVRNNYE
-583 LISLDPGNFEDG
+583 LESLNPYDFDDG

-609 EREELKVEFYDGNIV
+609 NMESLKVEFYDGNIV
-624 SYKKEDI
+624 SYKKEDV

-655 PMMSTSY
+655 PMMPASF

-687 RILKQMVRNNNE
+687 KILKQMVRNNNE

-710 KELSEALKWL
+710 KELSEALK
-720 RIYYFW
+720 
-726 MIICVFFARKRS
+726 
-738 GKNFSCV
+738 
-745 KIAFQSL
+745 
-752 IMLTM
+752 
-757 NLKF
+757 

>member
-14 NEENGYTVLSLETSD
+14 NEENGYTVLFLQTSD

-38 PFFNENDQIIIE
+38 PFFNENDQVVVE

-57 KYGEQINVEN
+57 KYGEQINVES

-88 DSIGKKTAELI
+88 ESIGKKTAELI
-99 YEKFGDQA
+99 YEKFGDKS
-107 IDIVFNN
+107 IDVVFNEAE
-114 PSKLLSIQG
+114 KLLSIQG
-123 IGNKKLEKIK
+123 IGKKKLEKIK
-133 ESTLDA
+133 ESTIEA
-139 KDSREALLYLQGLN
+139 RDSREALLYLQGLN

-158 ANKIYK
+158 SNKIYK
-164 SYGDNTI
+164 AYGDNTI

-193 DNIAINM
+193 DNIAMNM

-205 SKFRISAALSYILKN
+205 SKFRISAAISYILKN
-220 DAEMSGSCAIK
+220 DAEMSGSCALK
-231 KEDLIN
+231 KEDLLN

-259 KSKIQIMKIA
+259 KSKIQIIKIG
-269 EDDFVYDKDIYKAEK
+269 EDKFVYDRDIYKAEK
-284 STAINL
+284 SCAINL
-290 SRLQNEKYIFDI
+290 SRLQNEKYIFDVK
-302 EINEDLDAFSNEQKI
+302 INEDFDAFSKEQEI

-348 LDENGLKF
+348 LNEHNLKF

-375 SALTI
+375 VAFTI
-380 HRLIGIKPDSPIP
+380 HRLIGIKPESPIP
-393 EYNEENPLE
+393 EFNEENTLD
-402 CDYVIVDEASMIDIK
+402 CDYVILDEASMIDIK
-417 LMDKLLKSL
+417 LMDKLLKAL
-426 SNNTALILV
+426 SSKTALILV

-443 VGPGNVLKDIL
+443 VGAGNVLKDIL
-454 DTNIKS
+454 DTDIKS
-460 VRLKKIFRQAKESN
+460 VRLKKIFRQAQESN

-494 KDFFFIDSNTK
+494 KDFFFINSNSK
-505 NFEKNLLDL
+505 NFQNDLLDL
-514 VKFRLPNYYK
+514 VKNRLPNYYK

-534 APGKKSLWGV
+534 APSKKSLWGI
-544 VNINN
+544 VNIND
-549 LCQNELN
+549 LCQKELN
-556 KNPNSIKINNKIFKL
+556 KNPNSIKINNRIFKL
-571 NDKVMQVRNNYD
+571 EDKVMQVRNNYE
-583 LISLDPGNFEDG
+583 LESLNPDNFDDG

-609 EREELKVEFYDGNIV
+609 NMESLKVEFYDGNIV
-624 SYKKEDI
+624 SYKKEDV

-655 PMMSTSY
+655 PMMPASF

-687 RILKQMVRNNNE
+687 KILKQMVKNNNE

-710 KELSEALKWL
+710 KELSEALK
-720 RIYYFW
+720 
-726 MIICVFFARKRS
+726 
-738 GKNFSCV
+738 
-745 KIAFQSL
+745 
-752 IMLTM
+752 
-757 NLKF
+757 

>member
-14 NEENGYTVLSLETSD
+14 NEENGYTVLSLQTSD

-38 PFFNENDQIIIE
+38 PFFNENDQVVIE

-57 KYGEQINVEN
+57 KYGEQINVES

-88 DSIGKKTAELI
+88 ESIGKKTAELI
-99 YEKFGDQA
+99 YEKFKDDS
-107 IDIVFNN
+107 IDVVFNETE
-114 PSKLLSIQG
+114 KLLSIQG
-123 IGNKKLEKIK
+123 IGKKKLEKIK
-133 ESTLDA
+133 ESTIEA
-139 KDSREALLYLQGLN
+139 RDSREALLYLQGLN

-158 ANKIYK
+158 SNKIYK
-164 SYGDNTI
+164 AYGDNTI

-181 SEDISGIGFVMA
+181 SEDISGIGFIMA
-193 DNIAINM
+193 DNIAMNM

-205 SKFRISAALSYILKN
+205 SKFRISASISYILKN
-220 DAEMSGSCAIK
+220 DAEMSGSCAVK
-231 KEDLIN
+231 KEDLLD

-259 KSKIQIMKIA
+259 KSKIQIIKIG
-269 EDDFVYDKDIYKAEK
+269 EDEFVYDRDIYKAEK
-284 STAINL
+284 SCAINL
-290 SRLQNEKYIFDI
+290 SRLQNEKYIFDVK
-302 EINEDLDAFSNEQKI
+302 INEDFDAFSKEQEI

-348 LDENGLKF
+348 LNENNLKF

-375 SALTI
+375 VAFTI
-380 HRLIGIKPDSPIP
+380 HRLIGIKPESPIP
-393 EYNEENPLE
+393 EFNEENTLG
-402 CDYVIVDEASMIDIK
+402 CDYVILDEASMIDIK
-417 LMDKLLKSL
+417 LMDKLLKAL
-426 SNNTALILV
+426 SSKTALILV

-443 VGPGNVLKDIL
+443 VGAGNVLKDIL
-454 DTNIKS
+454 DTDIKA
-460 VRLKKIFRQAKESN
+460 VKLKKIFRQAKESN
-474 IVVNAHRIN
+474 IVVNAHKIN

-494 KDFFFIDSNTK
+494 KDFFFINSNSK
-505 NFEKNLLDL
+505 NFQNDLLDL
-514 VKFRLPNYYK
+514 VKNRLPNYYK

-534 APGKKSLWGV
+534 APSKKSLWGI
-544 VNINN
+544 VNIND
-549 LCQNELN
+549 LCQKELN
-556 KNPNSIKINNKIFKL
+556 KNPNSIKINNRIFKL
-571 NDKVMQVRNNYD
+571 GDKVMQVRNNYE
-583 LISLDPGNFEDG
+583 LESLNPDDFDDG

-609 EREELKVEFYDGNIV
+609 NMESLKVEFYDGNIV
-624 SYKKEDI
+624 SYKKEDV

-655 PMMSTSY
+655 PMMPASF

-687 RILKQMVRNNNE
+687 KILKQMVRNNNE

-710 KELSEALKWL
+710 KELSEALK
-720 RIYYFW
+720 
-726 MIICVFFARKRS
+726 
-738 GKNFSCV
+738 
-745 KIAFQSL
+745 
-752 IMLTM
+752 
-757 NLKF
+757 

>member
-14 NEENGYTVLSLETSD
+14 NEENGYTVLSLQTSD

-38 PFFNENDQIIIE
+38 PFFNENDQVVVE

-57 KYGEQINVEN
+57 KYGEQINVES
-67 ARIKK
+67 AMIKK

-88 DSIGKKTAELI
+88 ESIGKKTAELI
-99 YEKFGDQA
+99 YEKFGDKS
-107 IDIVFNN
+107 IDVVFNETE
-114 PSKLLSIQG
+114 KLLSIQG
-123 IGNKKLEKIK
+123 IGKKKLEKIK
-133 ESTLDA
+133 ESTIDA
-139 KDSREALLYLQGLN
+139 RDSREALLYLQGLN

-164 SYGDNTI
+164 AYGDNTI

-193 DNIAINM
+193 DNIAMNM

-205 SKFRISAALSYILKN
+205 SKFRISAAISYILKN
-220 DAEMSGSCAIK
+220 DAEMSGSCAVK
-231 KEDLIN
+231 KEDLLN

-259 KSKIQIMKIA
+259 KSKIQIIKIG
-269 EDDFVYDKDIYKAEK
+269 EDEFVYDKDIYMAEK
-284 STAINL
+284 SCAINL
-290 SRLQNEKYIFDI
+290 SRLQNEKYIFDVK
-302 EINEDLDAFSNEQKI
+302 INEDFDAFSKEQEI

-348 LDENGLKF
+348 LNENNLKF

-375 SALTI
+375 VAFTI
-380 HRLIGIKPDSPIP
+380 HRLIGIKPESPIP
-393 EYNEENPLE
+393 EFDEENTLD

-426 SNNTALILV
+426 SSKTALILV

-443 VGPGNVLKDIL
+443 VGAGNVLKDIL
-454 DTNIKS
+454 DTDIKA
-460 VRLKKIFRQAKESN
+460 VKLKKIFRQAKESN
-474 IVVNAHRIN
+474 IVVNAHKIN

-494 KDFFFIDSNTK
+494 KDFFFINSNSK
-505 NFEKNLLDL
+505 KFQNDLLDL
-514 VKFRLPNYYK
+514 VKNRLPNYYK

-534 APGKKSLWGV
+534 APSKKSLWGI
-544 VNINN
+544 VNIND
-549 LCQNELN
+549 LCQKELN
-556 KNPNSIKINNKIFKL
+556 KNPNSIKINNRIFKL
-571 NDKVMQVRNNYD
+571 GDKVMQVRNNYE
-583 LISLDPGNFEDG
+583 LESLNPDNFDDG

-609 EREELKVEFYDGNIV
+609 NMESLKVEFYDGNIV
-624 SYKKEDI
+624 SYKKEDV

-655 PMMSTSY
+655 PMMPASF

-687 RILKQMVRNNNE
+687 KILKQMVRNNNE

-710 KELSEALKWL
+710 KELSEALK
-720 RIYYFW
+720 
-726 MIICVFFARKRS
+726 
-738 GKNFSCV
+738 
-745 KIAFQSL
+745 
-752 IMLTM
+752 
-757 NLKF
+757 

>member
-14 NEENGYTVLSLETSD
+14 NEENGYTVLSLQTSD

-38 PFFNENDQIIIE
+38 PFFNENDQVVVE

-57 KYGEQINVEN
+57 KYGEQINVES
-67 ARIKK
+67 AMIKK

-88 DSIGKKTAELI
+88 ESIGKKTAELI
-99 YEKFGDQA
+99 YEKFGDKS
-107 IDIVFNN
+107 IDVVFNEAE
-114 PSKLLSIQG
+114 KLLSIQG
-123 IGNKKLEKIK
+123 IGKKKLEKIK
-133 ESTLDA
+133 ESTIEA
-139 KDSREALLYLQGLN
+139 RDSREALLYLQGLN

-164 SYGDNTI
+164 AYTDNTI

-193 DNIAINM
+193 DNIAMNM

-205 SKFRISAALSYILKN
+205 SKFRISAAISYILKN
-220 DAEMSGSCAIK
+220 DAEMSGSCALK
-231 KEDLIN
+231 KEDLLD

-259 KSKIQIMKIA
+259 KSKIQIIKIG
-269 EDDFVYDKDIYKAEK
+269 EDEFVYDKDIYMAEK
-284 STAINL
+284 SCAINL
-290 SRLQNEKYIFDI
+290 SRLQNEKYIFDVK
-302 EINEDLDAFSNEQKI
+302 INEDFDAFSKEQEI

-348 LDENGLKF
+348 LNENNLKF

-375 SALTI
+375 VAFTI
-380 HRLIGIKPDSPIP
+380 HRLIGIKPESPIP
-393 EYNEENPLE
+393 EFNEENTLD
-402 CDYVIVDEASMIDIK
+402 CDYVILDEASMIDIK
-417 LMDKLLKSL
+417 LMDKLLKAL
-426 SNNTALILV
+426 SSKTALILV

-443 VGPGNVLKDIL
+443 VGAGNVLKDIL
-454 DTNIKS
+454 DTDIKA
-460 VRLKKIFRQAKESN
+460 VKLKKIFRQAKESN
-474 IVVNAHRIN
+474 IVVNAHKIN

-494 KDFFFIDSNTK
+494 KDFFFINSNSK
-505 NFEKNLLDL
+505 NFQNDLLDL
-514 VKFRLPNYYK
+514 VKNRLPNYYK

-534 APGKKSLWGV
+534 APSKKSLWGI
-544 VNINN
+544 VNIND
-549 LCQNELN
+549 LCQKELN
-556 KNPNSIKINNKIFKL
+556 KNPNSIKINNRIFKL
-571 NDKVMQVRNNYD
+571 GDKVMQVRNNYE
-583 LISLDPGNFEDG
+583 LESLNPDNFDDG

-609 EREELKVEFYDGNIV
+609 NMESLKVEFYDGNIV
-624 SYKKEDI
+624 SYKKEDV

-655 PMMSTSY
+655 PMMPASF

-687 RILKQMVRNNNE
+687 KILKQMVRNNNE

-710 KELSEALKWL
+710 KELSEALK
-720 RIYYFW
+720 
-726 MIICVFFARKRS
+726 
-738 GKNFSCV
+738 
-745 KIAFQSL
+745 
-752 IMLTM
+752 
-757 NLKF
+757 

>member
-14 NEENGYTVLSLETSD
+14 NEENGYTVLSLQTSD

-38 PFFNENDQIIIE
+38 PFFNENDQVVVE

-57 KYGEQINVEN
+57 KYGEQINVES

-88 DSIGKKTAELI
+88 ESIGKKTAELI
-99 YEKFGDQA
+99 YEKFKDDS
-107 IDIVFNN
+107 IDVVFNETE
-114 PSKLLSIQG
+114 KLLDIQG
-123 IGNKKLEKIK
+123 IGKKKLEKIK
-133 ESTLDA
+133 ESTIEA
-139 KDSREALLYLQGLN
+139 RDSREALLYLQGLN

-158 ANKIYK
+158 SNKIYK
-164 SYGDNTI
+164 AYGDNTI

-193 DNIAINM
+193 DNIAMNM

-205 SKFRISAALSYILKN
+205 SKFRISAAISYILKN
-220 DAEMSGSCAIK
+220 DAEMSGSCALK
-231 KEDLIN
+231 KEDLLN

-244 VDKNKINEQINEDLL
+244 VNKNKINEQINEDLL
-259 KSKIQIMKIA
+259 KSKIQIIKIG
-269 EDDFVYDKDIYKAEK
+269 EDEFVYDRDIYKAEK
-284 STAINL
+284 SCAINL
-290 SRLQNEKYIFDI
+290 SRLQNEKYIFDVK
-302 EINEDLDAFSNEQKI
+302 INEDFDAFSKEQEI

-348 LDENGLKF
+348 LNENNLKF

-375 SALTI
+375 VALTI
-380 HRLIGIKPDSPIP
+380 HRLIGIKPESPIP
-393 EYNEENPLE
+393 EFNEENTLD
-402 CDYVIVDEASMIDIK
+402 CDYVILDEASMIDIK

-426 SNNTALILV
+426 SSKTALILV

-443 VGPGNVLKDIL
+443 VGAGNVLKDIL
-454 DTNIKS
+454 DTDIKS
-460 VRLKKIFRQAKESN
+460 VRLKKIFRQAQESN
-474 IVVNAHRIN
+474 IVVNAHKIN

-494 KDFFFIDSNTK
+494 KDFFFINSNSK
-505 NFEKNLLDL
+505 KFQNDLLDL
-514 VKFRLPNYYK
+514 VKNRLPNYYK

-534 APGKKSLWGV
+534 APSKKSLWGI
-544 VNINN
+544 VNIND
-549 LCQNELN
+549 LCQKELN
-556 KNPNSIKINNKIFKL
+556 KNPNSIKINNRIFKL
-571 NDKVMQVRNNYD
+571 GDKVMQVRNNYE
-583 LISLDPGNFEDG
+583 LESLNPDDFDDG

-609 EREELKVEFYDGNIV
+609 NMESLKVEFYDGNIV
-624 SYKKEDI
+624 SYKKEDV

-655 PMMSTSY
+655 PMMPASL

-687 RILKQMVRNNNE
+687 KILKQMVRNNNE

-710 KELSEALKWL
+710 KELSEALK
-720 RIYYFW
+720 
-726 MIICVFFARKRS
+726 
-738 GKNFSCV
+738 
-745 KIAFQSL
+745 
-752 IMLTM
+752 
-757 NLKF
+757 

>member
-14 NEENGYTVLSLETSD
+14 NEENGYTVLSLQTSD

-38 PFFNENDQIIIE
+38 PFFNENDQVVVE

-57 KYGEQINVEN
+57 KYGEQINVES

-88 DSIGKKTAELI
+88 ESIGKKTAELI
-99 YEKFGDQA
+99 YEKFGDKS
-107 IDIVFNN
+107 IDVVFNEAE
-114 PSKLLSIQG
+114 KLLSIQG
-123 IGNKKLEKIK
+123 IGKKKLEKIK
-133 ESTLDA
+133 ESTIEA
-139 KDSREALLYLQGLN
+139 RDSREALLYLQGLN

-158 ANKIYK
+158 SNKIYK
-164 SYGDNTI
+164 AYGDNTI

-193 DNIAINM
+193 DNIAMNM

-205 SKFRISAALSYILKN
+205 SKFRISAAISYILKN
-220 DAEMSGSCAIK
+220 DAEMSGSCALK
-231 KEDLIN
+231 KEDLLN

-244 VDKNKINEQINEDLL
+244 VDKNKINDQINEDLL
-259 KSKIQIMKIA
+259 KSKIQIIKIG
-269 EDDFVYDKDIYKAEK
+269 EDEFVYDKDIYMAEK
-284 STAINL
+284 SCAINL
-290 SRLQNEKYIFDI
+290 SRLQNEKYIFDVK
-302 EINEDLDAFSNEQKI
+302 INEDFDAFSKEQEI

-348 LDENGLKF
+348 LNENNLKF

-375 SALTI
+375 VAFTI
-380 HRLIGIKPDSPIP
+380 HRLIGIKPESPIP
-393 EYNEENPLE
+393 EFNEENTLD
-402 CDYVIVDEASMIDIK
+402 CDYVILDEASMIDIK
-417 LMDKLLKSL
+417 LMDKLLKAL
-426 SNNTALILV
+426 SSKTALILV

-443 VGPGNVLKDIL
+443 VGAGNVLKDIL
-454 DTNIKS
+454 DTDIKA
-460 VRLKKIFRQAKESN
+460 VKLKKIFRQAKESN
-474 IVVNAHRIN
+474 IVVNAHKIN

-494 KDFFFIDSNTK
+494 KDFFFINSNSK
-505 NFEKNLLDL
+505 NFQNDLLDL
-514 VKFRLPNYYK
+514 VKNRLPNYYK

-534 APGKKSLWGV
+534 APSKKSLWGI
-544 VNINN
+544 VNIND
-549 LCQNELN
+549 LCQKELN
-556 KNPNSIKINNKIFKL
+556 KNPNSIKINNRIFKL
-571 NDKVMQVRNNYD
+571 GDKVMQVRNNYE
-583 LISLDPGNFEDG
+583 LESLNSDDFDDG

-609 EREELKVEFYDGNIV
+609 NMESLKVEFYDGNIV
-624 SYKKEDI
+624 SYKKEDV

-655 PMMSTSY
+655 PMMPASF

-687 RILKQMVRNNNE
+687 KILKQMVRNNNE

-710 KELSEALKWL
+710 KELSEALK
-720 RIYYFW
+720 
-726 MIICVFFARKRS
+726 
-738 GKNFSCV
+738 
-745 KIAFQSL
+745 
-752 IMLTM
+752 
-757 NLKF
+757 

>member
-14 NEENGYTVLSLETSD
+14 NEENGYTVLSLQTSD

-38 PFFNENDQIIIE
+38 PFFNENDQVVVE

-57 KYGEQINVEN
+57 KYGEQINVES
-67 ARIKK
+67 AMIKK

-88 DSIGKKTAELI
+88 ESIGKKTAELI
-99 YEKFGDQA
+99 YEKFGDKS
-107 IDIVFNN
+107 IDVVFNETE
-114 PSKLLSIQG
+114 KLLSIQG
-123 IGNKKLEKIK
+123 IGKKKLEKIK
-133 ESTLDA
+133 ESTIDA
-139 KDSREALLYLQGLN
+139 RDSREALLYLQGLN

-164 SYGDNTI
+164 AYGDNTI

-193 DNIAINM
+193 DNIAMNM

-205 SKFRISAALSYILKN
+205 SKFRISAAISYILKN
-220 DAEMSGSCAIK
+220 DAEMSGSCAVK
-231 KEDLIN
+231 KEDLLN

-259 KSKIQIMKIA
+259 KSKIQIIKIG
-269 EDDFVYDKDIYKAEK
+269 EDEFVYDKDIYMAEK
-284 STAINL
+284 SCAINL
-290 SRLQNEKYIFDI
+290 SRLQNEKYIFDVK
-302 EINEDLDAFSNEQKI
+302 INEDFDAFSKEQEI

-348 LDENGLKF
+348 LNENNLKF

-375 SALTI
+375 VAFTI
-380 HRLIGIKPDSPIP
+380 HRLIGIKPESPIP
-393 EYNEENPLE
+393 EFNEENTLD
-402 CDYVIVDEASMIDIK
+402 CDYVILDEASMIDIK
-417 LMDKLLKSL
+417 LMDKLLKAL
-426 SNNTALILV
+426 SSKTALILV

-443 VGPGNVLKDIL
+443 VGAGNVLKDIL
-454 DTNIKS
+454 DTDIKS
-460 VRLKKIFRQAKESN
+460 VRLKKIFRQAQESN

-494 KDFFFIDSNTK
+494 KDFFFINSNSK
-505 NFEKNLLDL
+505 NFQNDLLDL
-514 VKFRLPNYYK
+514 VKNRLPNYYK

-534 APGKKSLWGV
+534 APSKKSLWGI
-544 VNINN
+544 VNIND
-549 LCQNELN
+549 LCQKELN
-556 KNPNSIKINNKIFKL
+556 KNPNSIKINNRIFKL
-571 NDKVMQVRNNYD
+571 EDKVMQVRNNYE
-583 LISLDPGNFEDG
+583 LESLNPDNFDDG

-609 EREELKVEFYDGNIV
+609 NMESLKVEFYDGNIV
-624 SYKKEDI
+624 SYKKEDV

-655 PMMSTSY
+655 PMMPASF

-687 RILKQMVRNNNE
+687 KILKQMVRNNNE

-710 KELSEALKWL
+710 KELSEALK
-720 RIYYFW
+720 
-726 MIICVFFARKRS
+726 
-738 GKNFSCV
+738 
-745 KIAFQSL
+745 
-752 IMLTM
+752 
-757 NLKF
+757 

>member
-14 NEENGYTVLSLETSD
+14 NEENGYTVLSLQTSD

-38 PFFNENDQIIIE
+38 PFFNENDQVVVE

-57 KYGEQINVEN
+57 KYGEQINVES
-67 ARIKK
+67 AMIKK

-88 DSIGKKTAELI
+88 ESIGKKTAELI
-99 YEKFGDQA
+99 YEKFKDDS
-107 IDIVFNN
+107 IDVVFNETE
-114 PSKLLSIQG
+114 KLLSIQG
-123 IGNKKLEKIK
+123 IGKKKLEKIK
-133 ESTLDA
+133 ESTIEA
-139 KDSREALLYLQGLN
+139 RDSREALLYLQGLN

-164 SYGDNTI
+164 TYTDNTI

-193 DNIAINM
+193 DNIAMNM

-205 SKFRISAALSYILKN
+205 SKFRISAAISYILKN
-220 DAEMSGSCAIK
+220 DAEMSGSCALK
-231 KEDLIN
+231 KEDLLN

-244 VDKNKINEQINEDLL
+244 VDKNKINEQINENLL
-259 KSKIQIMKIA
+259 KSKIQIIKIG
-269 EDDFVYDKDIYKAEK
+269 EDEFVYDKDIYMAEK
-284 STAINL
+284 SCAINL
-290 SRLQNEKYIFDI
+290 SRLQNEKYIFDVK
-302 EINEDLDAFSNEQKI
+302 INEDFDAFSKEQEI

-348 LDENGLKF
+348 LNEHNLKF

-375 SALTI
+375 VAFTI
-380 HRLIGIKPDSPIP
+380 HRLIGIKPESPIP
-393 EYNEENPLE
+393 EFNEENTLD

-417 LMDKLLKSL
+417 LMDKLLKAL
-426 SNNTALILV
+426 SSKTALILV

-443 VGPGNVLKDIL
+443 VGAGNVLKDIL
-454 DTNIKS
+454 DTDIKA
-460 VRLKKIFRQAKESN
+460 VKLKKIFRQAKESN
-474 IVVNAHRIN
+474 IVVNAHKIN

-494 KDFFFIDSNTK
+494 KDFFFINSNSK
-505 NFEKNLLDL
+505 NFQNDLLDL
-514 VKFRLPNYYK
+514 VKNRLPNYYK

-534 APGKKSLWGV
+534 APSKKSLWGI
-544 VNINN
+544 VNIND
-549 LCQNELN
+549 LCQKELN
-556 KNPNSIKINNKIFKL
+556 KNPNSIKINNRIFKL
-571 NDKVMQVRNNYD
+571 GDKVMQVRNNYE
-583 LISLDPGNFEDG
+583 LESLNPDDFDDG

-609 EREELKVEFYDGNIV
+609 NMESLKVEFYDGNIV
-624 SYKKEDI
+624 SYKKEDV

-655 PMMSTSY
+655 PMMPASF

-687 RILKQMVRNNNE
+687 KILKQMVRNNNE

-710 KELSEALKWL
+710 KELSEALK
-720 RIYYFW
+720 
-726 MIICVFFARKRS
+726 
-738 GKNFSCV
+738 
-745 KIAFQSL
+745 
-752 IMLTM
+752 
-757 NLKF
+757 

>member
-14 NEENGYTVLSLETSD
+14 NEENGYTVLSLQTSD

-38 PFFNENDQIIIE
+38 PFFNENDQVVVE

-57 KYGEQINVEN
+57 KYGEQINVES
-67 ARIKK
+67 AMIKK

-88 DSIGKKTAELI
+88 ESIGKKTAELI
-99 YEKFGDQA
+99 YEKFGDKS
-107 IDIVFNN
+107 IDVVFNETE
-114 PSKLLSIQG
+114 KLLSIQG
-123 IGNKKLEKIK
+123 IGKKKLEKIK
-133 ESTLDA
+133 ESTIDA
-139 KDSREALLYLQGLN
+139 RDSREALLYLQGLN

-158 ANKIYK
+158 SNKIYK
-164 SYGDNTI
+164 AYGDNTI

-193 DNIAINM
+193 DNIAMNM

-205 SKFRISAALSYILKN
+205 SKFRISAAISYILKN
-220 DAEMSGSCAIK
+220 DAEMSGSCALK
-231 KEDLIN
+231 KEDLLN

-244 VDKNKINEQINEDLL
+244 VDKNRINEQINEDLL
-259 KSKIQIMKIA
+259 KSKIQIIKIR
-269 EDDFVYDKDIYKAEK
+269 EDEFVYDRDIYKAEK
-284 STAINL
+284 SCAINL
-290 SRLQNEKYIFDI
+290 SRLQNEKYIFDVK
-302 EINEDLDAFSNEQKI
+302 INEDFDAFSKEQEI

-348 LDENGLKF
+348 LNENNLKF

-375 SALTI
+375 VAFTI
-380 HRLIGIKPDSPIP
+380 HRLIGIKPESPIP
-393 EYNEENPLE
+393 EFNEENTLD

-417 LMDKLLKSL
+417 LMDKLLKAL
-426 SNNTALILV
+426 SSKTALILV

-443 VGPGNVLKDIL
+443 VGAGNVLKDIL
-454 DTNIKS
+454 DTDIKA
-460 VRLKKIFRQAKESN
+460 VKLKKIFRQAKESN
-474 IVVNAHRIN
+474 IVVNAHKIN

-494 KDFFFIDSNTK
+494 KDFFFINSNSK
-505 NFEKNLLDL
+505 KFQNDLLDL
-514 VKFRLPNYYK
+514 VKNRLPNYYK

-534 APGKKSLWGV
+534 APSKKSLWGI
-544 VNINN
+544 VNIND
-549 LCQNELN
+549 LCQKELN
-556 KNPNSIKINNKIFKL
+556 KNPNSIKINNRIFKL
-571 NDKVMQVRNNYD
+571 GDKVMQVRNNYE
-583 LISLDPGNFEDG
+583 LESLNPDDFDDG

-609 EREELKVEFYDGNIV
+609 NMESLKVEFYDGNIV

-655 PMMSTSY
+655 PMMPASF

-687 RILKQMVRNNNE
+687 KILKQMVRNNNE

-710 KELSEALKWL
+710 KELSEALK
-720 RIYYFW
+720 
-726 MIICVFFARKRS
+726 
-738 GKNFSCV
+738 
-745 KIAFQSL
+745 
-752 IMLTM
+752 
-757 NLKF
+757 

>member
-14 NEENGYTVLSLETSD
+14 NEENGYTVLSLQTSD

-38 PFFNENDQIIIE
+38 PFFNENDQIIVD

-57 KYGEQINVEN
+57 KYGEQINVES

-88 DSIGKKTAELI
+88 ESIGKKTAELI
-99 YEKFGDQA
+99 YEKFGDKS
-107 IDIVFNN
+107 IDVVFNETE
-114 PSKLLSIQG
+114 KLLSIQG
-123 IGNKKLEKIK
+123 IGKKKLEKIK
-133 ESTLDA
+133 ESTIEA
-139 KDSREALLYLQGLN
+139 RDSREALLYLQGLN

-158 ANKIYK
+158 SNKIYK
-164 SYGDNTI
+164 AYGDNTI

-193 DNIAINM
+193 DNIAMNM

-205 SKFRISAALSYILKN
+205 SKFRISAAISYILKN
-220 DAEMSGSCAIK
+220 DAEMSGSCALK
-231 KEDLIN
+231 KEDLLN

-259 KSKIQIMKIA
+259 KSKIQIIKIG
-269 EDDFVYDKDIYKAEK
+269 EDEFVYDRDIYKAEK
-284 STAINL
+284 SCAINL
-290 SRLQNEKYIFDI
+290 SRLQNEKYIFDVK
-302 EINEDLDAFSNEQKI
+302 INEDFDAFSKEQEI

-348 LDENGLKF
+348 LNENNLKF

-375 SALTI
+375 VAFTI
-380 HRLIGIKPDSPIP
+380 HRLIGIKPESPIP
-393 EYNEENPLE
+393 EFNEENTLD
-402 CDYVIVDEASMIDIK
+402 CDYVILDEASMIDIK
-417 LMDKLLKSL
+417 LMDKLLKAL
-426 SNNTALILV
+426 SSKTALILV

-443 VGPGNVLKDIL
+443 VGAGNVLKDIL
-454 DTNIKS
+454 DTDIKA

-474 IVVNAHRIN
+474 IVVNAHKIN

-494 KDFFFIDSNTK
+494 KDFFFINSNSK
-505 NFEKNLLDL
+505 NFQNDLLDL
-514 VKFRLPNYYK
+514 VKNRLPNYYK

-534 APGKKSLWGV
+534 APSKKSLWGI
-544 VNINN
+544 VNIND
-549 LCQNELN
+549 LCQKELN
-556 KNPNSIKINNKIFKL
+556 KNPNLIKINNRIFKL
-571 NDKVMQVRNNYD
+571 GDKVMQVRNNYE
-583 LISLDPGNFEDG
+583 LESLNPDDFDDG

-609 EREELKVEFYDGNIV
+609 NMESLKVEFYDGNIV
-624 SYKKEDI
+624 SYKKEDV

-655 PMMSTSY
+655 PMMPASF

-687 RILKQMVRNNNE
+687 KILKQMVKNNNE

-710 KELSEALKWL
+710 KELSEALK
-720 RIYYFW
+720 
-726 MIICVFFARKRS
+726 
-738 GKNFSCV
+738 
-745 KIAFQSL
+745 
-752 IMLTM
+752 
-757 NLKF
+757 

>member
-38 PFFNENDQIIIE
+38 PFFNENDQIIVE

-57 KYGEQINVEN
+57 RYGEQINVES
-67 ARIKK
+67 AKLKK

-99 YEKFGDQA
+99 YKKFGDES
-107 IDIVFNN
+107 IDIVFNE
-114 PSKLLSIQG
+114 PEKLLSIQG
-123 IGNKKLEKIK
+123 IGKKKLEKIK
-133 ESTLDA
+133 ESSLDA
-139 KDSREALLYLQGLN
+139 RDSREALLYLQGLN

-158 ANKIYK
+158 SNKIYK
-164 SYGDNTI
+164 VYGDNTI

-181 SEDISGIGFVMA
+181 YEDISGIGFVMA
-193 DNIAINM
+193 DNIAINI
-200 QMKND
+200 QMESD
-205 SKFRISAALSYILKN
+205 SKFRISAAILYVLKN
-220 DAEMSGSCAIK
+220 YAEMSGSCSIK
-231 KEDLIN
+231 KEDLLD

-244 VDKNKINEQINEDLL
+244 VDKNKISEQISEDFF
-259 KSKIQIMKIA
+259 KSKIQIIKIG
-269 EDDFVYDKDIYKAEK
+269 DDEFVYEKDIYKAEK
-284 STAINL
+284 SSAINL

-302 EINEDLDAFSNEQKI
+302 EINEDLDAFSKEQEI
-317 AIKEAFNNMLL
+317 AIREAFNNMLL

-369 QESTEN
+369 QESTDN

-380 HRLIGIKPDSPIP
+380 HRLIGIKPESPIP
-393 EYNEENPLE
+393 EFNEENPLE

-417 LMDKLLKSL
+417 LMDKLLKAL
-426 SNNTALILV
+426 SSNTALILV

-443 VGPGNVLKDIL
+443 VGCGNVLKDIL
-454 DTNIKS
+454 DTDIKS

-483 DGLYPILNQKN
+483 AGLYPILNQKN
-494 KDFFFIDSNTK
+494 KDFFFIDSNSQ
-505 NFEKNLLDL
+505 NFEKDLLDL

-534 APGKKSLWGV
+534 APSKKSLWGV
-544 VNINN
+544 SNINDI
-549 LCQNELN
+549 CQKELN
-556 KNPNSIKINNKIFKL
+556 KNTNSIKINNKIFKL

-583 LISLDPGNFEDG
+583 LVSLDSGNFDDG
-595 VYNGDIGRIIDIDK
+595 VYNGDIGRIIDIDR
-609 EREELKVEFYDGNIV
+609 ERESLKVEFYDGNIV

-655 PMMSTSY
+655 PMMSTAY

-687 RILKQMVRNNNE
+687 RILKQMVKNNNE

-710 KELSEALKWL
+710 KELSEALK
-720 RIYYFW
+720 
-726 MIICVFFARKRS
+726 
-738 GKNFSCV
+738 
-745 KIAFQSL
+745 
-752 IMLTM
+752 
-757 NLKF
+757 

>member
-14 NEENGYTVLSLETSD
+14 NEENGYTVLSLQTSD

-38 PFFNENDQIIIE
+38 PFFNENDQIIVE

-57 KYGEQINVEN
+57 KYGEQINVES

-72 PSGKKAIIS
+72 PSGKKAIIL

-88 DSIGKKTAELI
+88 ESIGKKTAELI
-99 YEKFGDQA
+99 YEKFGDKS
-107 IDIVFNN
+107 IDVVFNEAE
-114 PSKLLSIQG
+114 KLLFIQG
-123 IGNKKLEKIK
+123 IGKKKLEKIK
-133 ESTLDA
+133 ESTIEA
-139 KDSREALLYLQGLN
+139 RDSREALLYLQGLN

-158 ANKIYK
+158 SNKIYK
-164 SYGDNTI
+164 AYEDNTI

-193 DNIAINM
+193 DNIAMNM

-205 SKFRISAALSYILKN
+205 SKFRISAAISYILKN
-220 DAEMSGSCAIK
+220 DAEMSGSCALK
-231 KEDLIN
+231 KEDLLN

-244 VDKNKINEQINEDLL
+244 VDKNRINEQINEDLL
-259 KSKIQIMKIA
+259 KSKIQIIKIG
-269 EDDFVYDKDIYKAEK
+269 EDEFVYDRDIYKAEK
-284 STAINL
+284 SCAINL
-290 SRLQNEKYIFDI
+290 SRLQNEKYIFDVK
-302 EINEDLDAFSNEQKI
+302 INEDFDAFSKEQEI

-348 LDENGLKF
+348 LNENNLKF

-375 SALTI
+375 VAFTI
-380 HRLIGIKPDSPIP
+380 HRLIGIKPESPIP
-393 EYNEENPLE
+393 EFNEENTLD
-402 CDYVIVDEASMIDIK
+402 CDYVILDEASMIDIK
-417 LMDKLLKSL
+417 LMDKLLKAL
-426 SNNTALILV
+426 SSKTALILV

-443 VGPGNVLKDIL
+443 VGAGNVLKDIL
-454 DTNIKS
+454 DTDIKA

-474 IVVNAHRIN
+474 IVVNAHKIN

-494 KDFFFIDSNTK
+494 KDFFFINSNSK
-505 NFEKNLLDL
+505 NFQNDLLDL
-514 VKFRLPNYYK
+514 VKNRLPNYYK

-534 APGKKSLWGV
+534 APSKKSLWGI
-544 VNINN
+544 VNIND
-549 LCQNELN
+549 LCQKELN
-556 KNPNSIKINNKIFKL
+556 KNPNSIKINNRIFKL
-571 NDKVMQVRNNYD
+571 GDKVMQVRNNYE
-583 LISLDPGNFEDG
+583 LESLNPDNFDDG

-609 EREELKVEFYDGNIV
+609 NMESLKVEFYDGNIV
-624 SYKKEDI
+624 SYKKEDV

-655 PMMSTSY
+655 PMMPASF

-687 RILKQMVRNNNE
+687 KILKQMVRNNNE

-710 KELSEALKWL
+710 KELSEALK
-720 RIYYFW
+720 
-726 MIICVFFARKRS
+726 
-738 GKNFSCV
+738 
-745 KIAFQSL
+745 
-752 IMLTM
+752 
-757 NLKF
+757 

>member
-14 NEENGYTVLSLETSD
+14 NEENGYTVLSLQTSD

-38 PFFNENDQIIIE
+38 PFFNENDQVVVE

-57 KYGEQINVEN
+57 KYGEQINVES

-88 DSIGKKTAELI
+88 ESIGKKTAELI
-99 YEKFGDQA
+99 YEKFVDKS
-107 IDIVFNN
+107 IDVVFNETE
-114 PSKLLSIQG
+114 KLLSIQG
-123 IGNKKLEKIK
+123 IGKKKLEKIK
-133 ESTLDA
+133 ESTIEA
-139 KDSREALLYLQGLN
+139 RDSREALLYLQGLN

-164 SYGDNTI
+164 AYGDNTI

-181 SEDISGIGFVMA
+181 SEDISGVGFVMA
-193 DNIAINM
+193 DNIAMNM

-205 SKFRISAALSYILKN
+205 SKFRISAAISYILKN
-220 DAEMSGSCAIK
+220 DAEMSGSCALK
-231 KEDLIN
+231 KEDLLN

-259 KSKIQIMKIA
+259 KSKIQIIKIG
-269 EDDFVYDKDIYKAEK
+269 EDEFVYDSDIYKAEK
-284 STAINL
+284 SCAINL
-290 SRLQNEKYIFDI
+290 CRLQNEKYIFDVK
-302 EINEDLDAFSNEQKI
+302 INEDFDVFSKEQEI

-348 LDENGLKF
+348 LNENNLKF

-375 SALTI
+375 VAFTI
-380 HRLIGIKPDSPIP
+380 HRLIGIKPESPIP
-393 EYNEENPLE
+393 EFNEENTLN

-417 LMDKLLKSL
+417 LMDKLLKAL
-426 SNNTALILV
+426 SSKTALILV

-443 VGPGNVLKDIL
+443 VGAGNVLKDIL
-454 DTNIKS
+454 DTDIKA
-460 VRLKKIFRQAKESN
+460 VKLKKIFRQAKESN
-474 IVVNAHRIN
+474 IVVNAHKIN

-494 KDFFFIDSNTK
+494 KDFFFINSNSK
-505 NFEKNLLDL
+505 KFQNDLLDL
-514 VKFRLPNYYK
+514 VKNRLPNYYK

-534 APGKKSLWGV
+534 APSKKSLWGI
-544 VNINN
+544 VNIND
-549 LCQNELN
+549 LCQKELN
-556 KNPNSIKINNKIFKL
+556 KNPNSIKINNRIFKL
-571 NDKVMQVRNNYD
+571 GDKVMQVRNNYE
-583 LISLDPGNFEDG
+583 LESLNPDNFDDG

-609 EREELKVEFYDGNIV
+609 NMESLKVEFYDGNIV
-624 SYKKEDI
+624 SYKKEDV

-643 KSQGSEFDCVLI
+643 KSQGSEFYCVLI
-655 PMMSTSY
+655 PMMPASF

-687 RILKQMVRNNNE
+687 KILKQMVRNNNE

-710 KELSEALKWL
+710 KELSEALK
-720 RIYYFW
+720 
-726 MIICVFFARKRS
+726 
-738 GKNFSCV
+738 
-745 KIAFQSL
+745 
-752 IMLTM
+752 
-757 NLKF
+757 